1 METFLLNLLKTS
13 LLGSLAILAM
23 LVLKPL
29 WRERYR
35 AKTRCWLWLALAAF
49 LLLPVD
55 FSVKNAP
62 VQAAPPKD
70 YTLFVGTDKT
80 AIQSTDNLFGD
91 MAEKSGQSPAQV
103 RDTIIQRPVT
113 NPEQKTTRYIP
124 VTTILFYG
132 YLAGAAAFLLYQGVS
147 YALFRRTVRR
157 WKRDVSRADYAA
169 MLSDTARDLGVSA
182 PEMIVCEAIS
192 TPAVTGLLRPRLL
205 LPHERYDVQ
214 ELRYILRHELC
225 HLKRRD
231 MLLKLVL
238 LAANAMHWFNP
249 VVYLMLRQA
258 DEDIELACD
267 SAATDGLE
275 LPERA
280 AYSRTLLAAVQSSV
294 RALPA
299 TTCFGGTVE
308 RLKRRITNVLGAQKK
323 RGLGVVALVLALTLT
338 AGCAISWGERA
349 QKNDDP
355 FADKSYTVDILLYE
369 APAFTDGFT
378 DGTYPSFRTTTNTA
392 GEKYVTLCDAWGS
405 TSIYGPME
413 EYTLEKQSFYA
424 LFGSTKASPVDD
436 LIQNNKSA
444 WSGHCEEASD
454 GQPNQVYLLKQKD
467 GSVYLG
473 LAGDY
478 EEDGSELFCSVF
490 RLNEQVNP
498 IYASMDDYAAACVE
512 DLKKG
517 TMTYS
522 VSENN
527 DYASRSIEDTVAD
540 VRVTQ
545 LEQADS
551 LGNLSPDGTVL
562 ELWYFQYEMKPT
574 NEAGMQIDVI
584 GGQELTDD
592 GYLNENW
599 THYLTVLH
607 YTYGEK
613 TGYQVIGTY
622 TGNDGLWYNGC
633 SYSGEEKYYLHD
645 FYVDYAGL
653 DLPKMFI
660 PDLLNDTA
668 ADGYGRANQCEAR
681 LISGDGSYYFYAPIT
696 AWACNPGTEFWYS
709 RYDTG
714 SYFNA
719 KKLEQSLDEAKAEW
733 ESTGAKAE
741 KTDAGWRFVTHEG
754 MSNTIVTLFDA
765 PDGTCYEVTTHWT
778 FDGSTEENQ
787 WGWNRDRAVEG
798 EAVILQAMVNSFRTS
813 KILFTDGSPN
823 GSESSD
829 PAPDDTAF
837 QADLQLASNGGASWL
852 SLNTDGMAVGGHDPK
867 DSAPTVLLDTCDYK
881 EYDPSESSPSG
892 SAVPPGGGNPLAL
905 CLSLSNSAR
914 FTFYEGSDFMLYQHG
929 DTRYYKVSSYGDY
942 ATIFDAMLAWYNKTP
957 DKEATFESDLV
968 LASNAA
974 TVDILAF
981 CPASGE
987 SGSHAPLLTGYS
999 VALDS
1004 YEYKPID
1011 KPKNLD
1017 GLDSVELW
1025 PHNAQATCLIFYK
1038 GTNTVKYVSGKS
1050 ERYYRAVGDFSIVD
1064 NDGRTLYDLMR
1075 VWYDTAEYSDMLTSD
1090 VRAQSKSF
1098 SWQEAAQNWA
1108 NAYYGTQKEVTSG
1121 SIYKFTWL
1129 NVTVNPAEETTQA
1142 KRKAG
1147 EIDDNTYCFAVRV
1160 EFTAESA
1167 NALQSAMA
1175 GNTVKCENPA
1185 APKDAYEFY
1194 RCCTIQLRDDGR
1206 WYGTELGTGWLCAIP
1221 KKEGLPP
1228 PFFAVFQRRA
1238 GKSTGTSQ
1246 RYVV

>member
-49 LLLPVD
+49 LLLPID

-113 NPEQKTTRYIP
+113 NPEQKTTRYIS

-132 YLAGAAAFLLYQGVS
+132 YLAGAAAFLLYQGIS

-157 WKRDVSRADYAA
+157 WKRDVARADYAA

-231 MLLKLVL
+231 MLFKLVL

-338 AGCAISWGERA
+338 AGCAVSWGN
-349 QKNDDP
+349 KNELSDP
-355 FADKSYTVDILLYE
+355 FGKSYTIADIVYIGVEPDDTFRENAANAELLLRPDAQSITLTWTDRYKWDCTAAGSFEMTEENFDRYFDGSAFE
-369 APAFTDGFT
+369 AADNPAGWQESDMSAAKLRRENANTWCFTTSSPPDGLT
-378 DGTYPSFRTTTNTA
+378 DY
-392 GEKYVTLCDAWGS
+392 LC
-405 TSIYGPME
+405 
-413 EYTLEKQSFYA
+413 
-424 LFGSTKASPVDD
+424 
-436 LIQNNKSA
+436 
-444 WSGHCEEASD
+444 
-454 GQPNQVYLLKQKD
+454 LLQQKD
-467 GSVYLG
+467 GTLYLAMG
-473 LAGDY
+473 YYPDSKQTAPHCFHTL
-478 EEDGSELFCSVF
+478 F
-490 RLNEQVNP
+490 RLAEKAVP

-545 LEQADS
+545 LEQGDS

-574 NEAGMQIDVI
+574 NEAGVEIEPV
-584 GGQELTDD
+584 GGQYVTDD
-592 GYLNENW
+592 GYLRESW

-607 YTYGEK
+607 YTSGEK

-633 SYSGEEKYYLHD
+633 NYSGEEKYYLHD
-645 FYVDYAGL
+645 FYIDYAGL
-653 DLPKMFI
+653 SEPKMYI
-660 PDLLNDTA
+660 PNLVDGLVE
-668 ADGYGRANQCEAR
+668 DGYGHGNSVEGR
-681 LISGDGSYYFYAPIT
+681 LVSGSTYNFCYYYVPIT
-696 AWACNPGTEFWYS
+696 GWACSPGTDYWYS

-714 SYFNA
+714 SYFSV
-719 KKLEQSLDEAKAEW
+719 KKLERGINDAKAEW
-733 ESTGAKAE
+733 ESTGVTGE
-741 KTDAGWRFVTHEG
+741 KVDTGCWRYVTHEG
-754 MSNTIVTLFDA
+754 MSNTIVTLFA
-765 PDGTCYEVTTHWT
+765 GPNNTTYEVEIHWL
-778 FDGSTEENQ
+778 FDGSSEENQ
-787 WGWNRDRAVEG
+787 WGWNHDRAVEE
-798 EAVILQAMVNSFRTS
+798 EAVILQAMVKHFTINGG
-813 KILFTDGSPN
+813 IYFTDGS
-823 GSESSD
+823 SDAES
-829 PAPDDTAF
+829 PADTAF
-837 QADLQLASNGGASWL
+837 LTDLQLAANGGIESLTLFPAATSSIISPREPVSTEGSELHVDLSNYGYSSTSEPENISLLNHIRIDLKGDSQSWF
-852 SLNTDGMAVGGHDPK
+852 
-867 DSAPTVLLDTCDYK
+867 
-881 EYDPSESSPSG
+881 ESYQ
-892 SAVPPGGGNPLAL
+892 GGNVIGYCAENRP
-905 CLSLSNSAR
+905 
-914 FTFYEGSDFMLYQHG
+914 TE
-929 DTRYYKVSSYGDY
+929 YY
-942 ATIFDAMLAWYNKTP
+942 
-957 DKEATFESDLV
+957 
-968 LASNAA
+968 
-974 TVDILAF
+974 LAF
-981 CPASGE
+981 
-987 SGSHAPLLTGYS
+987 
-999 VALDS
+999 
-1004 YEYKPID
+1004 
-1011 KPKNLD
+1011 
-1017 GLDSVELW
+1017 
-1025 PHNAQATCLIFYK
+1025 
-1038 GTNTVKYVSGKS
+1038 
-1050 ERYYRAVGDFSIVD
+1050 GDF
-1064 NDGRTLYDLMR
+1064 GKYATLYDVILEWYHSAQSGTKPSDASSTTTTNAVSR
-1075 VWYDTAEYSDMLTSD
+1075 DSLIKAADSYVDLGGYLWYTAGGKFCRWHEGGSVETVCDLPLDYDTPVSASLSTQDNRILMNYHIGGAIMGSFITDLYDTDGKKLSSINGYNAIAISGDIIVMTDYFMPTPNNMSISYDCGKTFTEFGDKDWFYGSALTED
-1090 VRAQSKSF
+1090 
-1098 SWQEAAQNWA
+1098 
-1108 NAYYGTQKEVTSG
+1108 GTYVTSVNSSLEIRDG
-1121 SIYKFTWL
+1121 YVYTTAVYDINHEKSDDPL
-1129 NVTVNPAEETTQA
+1129 VTH
-1142 KRKAG
+1142 
-1147 EIDDNTYCFAVRV
+1147 AVRI
-1160 EFTAESA
+1160 SI
-1167 NALQSAMA
+1167 
-1175 GNTVKCENPA
+1175 K
-1185 APKDAYEFY
+1185 
-1194 RCCTIQLRDDGR
+1194 
-1206 WYGTELGTGWLCAIP
+1206 TGAQEILD
-1221 KKEGLPP
+1221 
-1228 PFFAVFQRRA
+1228 
-1238 GKSTGTSQ
+1238 
-1246 RYVV
+1246 

>member
-49 LLLPVD
+49 LLLPID

-91 MAEKSGQSPAQV
+91 MAERSGQSPAAV

-157 WKRDVSRADYAA
+157 WKRDVARADYAA
-169 MLSDTARDLGVSA
+169 MLSDTAHNLGVSA

-205 LPHERYDVQ
+205 LPHEHYDVQ

-267 SAATDGLE
+267 SAATDDLDRA
-275 LPERA
+275 ERA

-323 RGLGVVALVLALTLT
+323 RGLGIVALVLALTLT
-338 AGCAISWGERA
+338 AGCAVSWGERA

-355 FADKSYTVDILLYE
+355 FADKSYTVDTLLYE
-369 APAFTDGFT
+369 APGFTDGFT
-378 DGTYPSFRTTTNTA
+378 DGAYPTFRTATNPA
-392 GEKYVTLCDAWGS
+392 GEKYVTMFNDLGYAL
-405 TSIYGPME
+405 IYGPME
-413 EYTLEKQSFYA
+413 EYKLEKQSFYA
-424 LFGSTKASPVDD
+424 LFGNTRDASPVDD
-436 LIQNNKSA
+436 LMQHNKSA
-444 WSGHCEEASD
+444 WTGYCEEAKDS
-454 GQPNQVYLLKQKD
+454 QPYQAYLLEQED
-467 GSVYLG
+467 GTIYLG
-473 LAGDY
+473 LSADY
-478 EEDGSELFCSVF
+478 AEDGSECFCMVY
-490 RLNEQVNP
+490 RLNEQINP

-527 DYASRSIEDTVAD
+527 EYASRSIEDTVAD

-545 LEQADS
+545 LEQGDS

-574 NEAGMQIDVI
+574 NEAGMEIEPV
-584 GGQELTDD
+584 GGQYVTDD
-592 GYLNENW
+592 GYLRESW

-607 YTYGEK
+607 YTSGEK

-633 SYSGEEKYYLHD
+633 NYSGEEKYYLHD
-645 FYVDYAGL
+645 FYIDYAGL

-660 PDLLNDTA
+660 PNLLNA
-668 ADGYGRANQCEAR
+668 ATDGYGRANQCEAR

-813 KILFTDGSPN
+813 KILPTTDPVLD
-823 GSESSD
+823 D
-829 PAPDDTAF
+829 PAF
-837 QADLQLASNGGASWL
+837 KADLQLATNGGASWMYL
-852 SLNTDGMAVGGHDPK
+852 SKNSAAVSDCNMRNVT
-867 DSAPTVLLDTCDYK
+867 PTVKLDECSYALLNEEFTPDDGKQT
-881 EYDPSESSPSG
+881 
-892 SAVPPGGGNPLAL
+892 LTL
-905 CLSLSNSAR
+905 WLSNNDSSHLA
-914 FTFYEGSDFMLYQHG
+914 FYEGTNVMLYQR
-929 DTRYYKVSSYGDY
+929 DDARYYKVSNFGDY
-942 ATIFDAMLAWYNKTP
+942 ATLYDAMLAWFNSAQSGTEP
-957 DKEATFESDLV
+957 SD
-968 LASNAA
+968 ASSTTTTNAVSRDSLIKA
-974 TVDILAF
+974 A
-981 CPASGE
+981 
-987 SGSHAPLLTGYS
+987 
-999 VALDS
+999 DS
-1004 YEYKPID
+1004 YVDLGGYLWYTAGGKFCRWRE
-1011 KPKNLD
+1011 
-1017 GLDSVELW
+1017 GGSVETVCDL
-1025 PHNAQATCLIFYK
+1025 PLDYDTPVSASLSTQDNRILMNYHIGGATMGSFI
-1038 GTNTVKYVSGKS
+1038 T
-1050 ERYYRAVGDFSIVD
+1050 D
-1064 NDGRTLYDLMR
+1064 LYDTDGKKLSSINGYNAIAISGDIIVMTDHFMPTPNNMSIS
-1075 VWYDTAEYSDMLTSD
+1075 YDCGKTFTEFGDKDWFYGSALTED
-1090 VRAQSKSF
+1090 
-1098 SWQEAAQNWA
+1098 
-1108 NAYYGTQKEVTSG
+1108 GTYVTSVNSSLEIRDG
-1121 SIYKFTWL
+1121 YVYTTAVYDINHEKSDDPL
-1129 NVTVNPAEETTQA
+1129 VTH
-1142 KRKAG
+1142 
-1147 EIDDNTYCFAVRV
+1147 AVRI
-1160 EFTAESA
+1160 SI
-1167 NALQSAMA
+1167 
-1175 GNTVKCENPA
+1175 K
-1185 APKDAYEFY
+1185 
-1194 RCCTIQLRDDGR
+1194 
-1206 WYGTELGTGWLCAIP
+1206 TGAQEILD
-1221 KKEGLPP
+1221 
-1228 PFFAVFQRRA
+1228 
-1238 GKSTGTSQ
+1238 
-1246 RYVV
+1246 

>member
-35 AKTRCWLWLALAAF
+35 AKTRCWLWLALAVF

-62 VQAAPPKD
+62 VQAEPPKD

-80 AIQSTDNLFGD
+80 TIQSTDNLFGD

-132 YLAGAAAFLLYQGVS
+132 YLAGTAAFLLYQGVS

-182 PEMIVCEAIS
+182 PEMFVCEAIS
-192 TPAVTGLLRPRLL
+192 TPAVTGLFRPTLL
-205 LPHERYDVQ
+205 LPHEGYDLN

-338 AGCAISWGERA
+338 AGCAVSWGERA

-355 FADKSYTVDILLYE
+355 FADKSYTVDTLLYE
-369 APAFTDGFT
+369 APGFTDGFT
-378 DGTYPSFRTTTNTA
+378 DGAYPTFRTATNPA
-392 GEKYVTLCDAWGS
+392 GEKYVTMFNDLGYAL
-405 TSIYGPME
+405 IYGPME
-413 EYTLEKQSFYA
+413 EYKLEKQSFYA
-424 LFGSTKASPVDD
+424 LFGNTRDASPVDD
-436 LIQNNKSA
+436 LMQHNKSA
-444 WSGHCEEASD
+444 WTGYCEEAKDS
-454 GQPNQVYLLKQKD
+454 QPYQAYLLEQED
-467 GSVYLG
+467 GTIYLG
-473 LAGDY
+473 LSADY
-478 EEDGSELFCSVF
+478 AEDGSECFCMVY
-490 RLNEQVNP
+490 RLNEQINP

-540 VRVTQ
+540 VRVTR
-545 LEQADS
+545 LEQGDS

-574 NEAGMQIDVI
+574 NEAGVQIDVI

-592 GYLNENW
+592 GYLNEHW

-613 TGYQVIGTY
+613 TGYQIIGTSMS
-622 TGNDGLWYNGC
+622 NDGLWYNGC
-633 SYSGEEKYYLHD
+633 GYGVDLKYYLHD

-653 DLPKMFI
+653 DLPKMYI
-660 PDLLNDTA
+660 PDLVDGLVE
-668 ADGYGRANQCEAR
+668 DGYGHGNTVEGR
-681 LISGDGSYYFYAPIT
+681 LISGNGNYSFYAPISGWT
-696 AWACNPGTEFWYS
+696 YKPDAEYAEYWYS
-709 RYDTG
+709 SYNTG
-714 SYFNA
+714 SYFSV
-719 KKLEQSLDEAKAEW
+719 KKLERGINDAKAEW
-733 ESTGAKAE
+733 ESTGVTGE
-741 KTDAGWRFVTHEG
+741 KVDTGCWRYVTHEG
-754 MSNTIVTLFDA
+754 MSNTIVTLFA
-765 PDGTCYEVTTHWT
+765 GPNNTTYEVEIHWL

-787 WGWNRDRAVEG
+787 WGWNRDRAVEE

-813 KILFTDGSPN
+813 KILPTTDPVLD
-823 GSESSD
+823 D
-829 PAPDDTAF
+829 PAF
-837 QADLQLASNGGASWL
+837 KADLQLATNGGASWMYL
-852 SLNTDGMAVGGHDPK
+852 SKNSAAVSDCNMRNVSPAVKLDECSYTLLNKDFTPADG
-867 DSAPTVLLDTCDYK
+867 TQVLELW
-881 EYDPSESSPSG
+881 
-892 SAVPPGGGNPLAL
+892 
-905 CLSLSNSAR
+905 LSNNDDSHFA
-914 FTFYEGSDFMLYQHG
+914 FYEGTNVMLYQR
-929 DTRYYKVSSYGDY
+929 DDARYYKVSNFGDY
-942 ATIFDAMLAWYNKTP
+942 ATLYNAMLAWFNSAQSGT
-957 DKEATFESDLV
+957 ETSD
-968 LASNAA
+968 ASSTTTTNAVTRDSLIKSA
-974 TVDILAF
+974 
-981 CPASGE
+981 
-987 SGSHAPLLTGYS
+987 
-999 VALDS
+999 DS
-1004 YEYKPID
+1004 YVDHGGYLWYTAGGKFYRWH
-1011 KPKNLD
+1011 D
-1017 GLDSVELW
+1017 GGSVETVCDL
-1025 PHNAQATCLIFYK
+1025 PLDYDTPVSASLSTQDDRILMNYHIGGATMGSFI
-1038 GTNTVKYVSGKS
+1038 T
-1050 ERYYRAVGDFSIVD
+1050 D
-1064 NDGRTLYDLMR
+1064 LYDTDGKKLSSINGYNAIAISGDIIVMTDHFMPTPNNMSIS
-1075 VWYDTAEYSDMLTSD
+1075 YDCGKTFTEFGDKDWFYGSALTED
-1090 VRAQSKSF
+1090 
-1098 SWQEAAQNWA
+1098 
-1108 NAYYGTQKEVTSG
+1108 GTYVTSVNSSLEIRDG
-1121 SIYKFTWL
+1121 YVYTTAVYDINHEKSDDPL
-1129 NVTVNPAEETTQA
+1129 VTH
-1142 KRKAG
+1142 
-1147 EIDDNTYCFAVRV
+1147 AVRI
-1160 EFTAESA
+1160 SI
-1167 NALQSAMA
+1167 
-1175 GNTVKCENPA
+1175 K
-1185 APKDAYEFY
+1185 
-1194 RCCTIQLRDDGR
+1194 
-1206 WYGTELGTGWLCAIP
+1206 TGAQEILD
-1221 KKEGLPP
+1221 
-1228 PFFAVFQRRA
+1228 
-1238 GKSTGTSQ
+1238 
-1246 RYVV
+1246 

>member
-35 AKTRCWLWLALAAF
+35 AKTRCWLWLALAVF

-80 AIQSTDNLFGD
+80 TIQSTDNLFGD

-338 AGCAISWGERA
+338 AGCAVSWGERA

-355 FADKSYTVDILLYE
+355 FADKSYTVDTLLYE
-369 APAFTDGFT
+369 APGFTDGFT
-378 DGTYPSFRTTTNTA
+378 DGAYPTFRTATNPA
-392 GEKYVTLCDAWGS
+392 GEKYVTMFNDLGYAL
-405 TSIYGPME
+405 IYGPME
-413 EYTLEKQSFYA
+413 EYKLEKQSFYA
-424 LFGSTKASPVDD
+424 LFGNTRDASPVDD
-436 LIQNNKSA
+436 LMQHNKSA
-444 WSGHCEEASD
+444 WTGYCEEAKDS
-454 GQPNQVYLLKQKD
+454 QPYQAYLLEQED
-467 GSVYLG
+467 GTIYLG
-473 LAGDY
+473 LSADY
-478 EEDGSELFCSVF
+478 AEDGSECFCMVY
-490 RLNEQVNP
+490 RLEKEDDT
-498 IYASMDDYAAACVE
+498 IYASMDDYAAERVAE
-512 DLKKG
+512 LKKG

-527 DYASRSIEDTVAD
+527 EYASHSIEDTVAD

-798 EAVILQAMVNSFRTS
+798 EAAILQAMTDSFTITG
-813 KILFTDGSPN
+813 KILLTQEDASAASTGFDALDAALDALGDMNVTADPLGHAVMVPNATAKWDDRNGTNIAYRTEIAKQFRQYSWKEASNVAQFGEEVLSVQCGRWNFYLYSNYKNVLSFFDQESDPKGYPYAFEITNAGAENAVWDAFYKWYEEAVAADSGKQAVTTTATDTLSRASITKSADSYVDNDDYLWYISGGKLCRWREGSAVETICTLPIDSLTDSPVRATLSIMVSRVALRYHIGGATMGTYVTELYN
-823 GSESSD
+823 PDGEQYVKIDGYESIAFDNHGNIVKTLQFPPAQNNLSISYDSGKTWTSIGDADYFYGSVTENNDSISYAPADLSIRDGYVYTTAVYDINHEKSSD
-829 PAPDDTAF
+829 P
-837 QADLQLASNGGASWL
+837 
-852 SLNTDGMAVGGHDPK
+852 
-867 DSAPTVLLDTCDYK
+867 
-881 EYDPSESSPSG
+881 
-892 SAVPPGGGNPLAL
+892 
-905 CLSLSNSAR
+905 
-914 FTFYEGSDFMLYQHG
+914 
-929 DTRYYKVSSYGDY
+929 
-942 ATIFDAMLAWYNKTP
+942 
-957 DKEATFESDLV
+957 LV
-968 LASNAA
+968 
-974 TVDILAF
+974 T
-981 CPASGE
+981 
-987 SGSHAPLLTGYS
+987 H
-999 VALDS
+999 
-1004 YEYKPID
+1004 
-1011 KPKNLD
+1011 
-1017 GLDSVELW
+1017 
-1025 PHNAQATCLIFYK
+1025 
-1038 GTNTVKYVSGKS
+1038 
-1050 ERYYRAVGDFSIVD
+1050 
-1064 NDGRTLYDLMR
+1064 
-1075 VWYDTAEYSDMLTSD
+1075 
-1090 VRAQSKSF
+1090 
-1098 SWQEAAQNWA
+1098 
-1108 NAYYGTQKEVTSG
+1108 
-1121 SIYKFTWL
+1121 
-1129 NVTVNPAEETTQA
+1129 
-1142 KRKAG
+1142 
-1147 EIDDNTYCFAVRV
+1147 AVRI
-1160 EFTAESA
+1160 SI
-1167 NALQSAMA
+1167 
-1175 GNTVKCENPA
+1175 K
-1185 APKDAYEFY
+1185 
-1194 RCCTIQLRDDGR
+1194 
-1206 WYGTELGTGWLCAIP
+1206 TGAQEILD
-1221 KKEGLPP
+1221 
-1228 PFFAVFQRRA
+1228 
-1238 GKSTGTSQ
+1238 
-1246 RYVV
+1246 

>member
-35 AKTRCWLWLALAAF
+35 AKTRCWLWLALAVF

-62 VQAAPPKD
+62 VQAEPPKD

-147 YALFRRTVRR
+147 YALFRRTVRC
-157 WKRDVSRADYAA
+157 WKRDVSRADYASL
-169 MLSDTARDLGVSA
+169 LSDTARDLGVSA

-205 LPHERYDVQ
+205 LPHEHYDVQ

-323 RGLGVVALVLALTLT
+323 RGLGIVALVLALTLT
-338 AGCAISWGERA
+338 AGCAVSWGERA

-355 FADKSYTVDILLYE
+355 FADKSYTVDTLLYE
-369 APAFTDGFT
+369 APGFTDGFT
-378 DGTYPSFRTTTNTA
+378 DGAYPTFRTATNPA
-392 GEKYVTLCDAWGS
+392 GEKYVTMFNDLGYAL
-405 TSIYGPME
+405 IYGPME
-413 EYTLEKQSFYA
+413 EYKLEKQSFYA
-424 LFGSTKASPVDD
+424 LFGNTRDASPVDD
-436 LIQNNKSA
+436 LMQHNKSA
-444 WSGHCEEASD
+444 WTGYCEEAKDS
-454 GQPNQVYLLKQKD
+454 QPYQAYLLEQED
-467 GSVYLG
+467 GTIYLG
-473 LAGDY
+473 LSADY
-478 EEDGSELFCSVF
+478 AEDGSECFCMVY
-490 RLNEQVNP
+490 RLNEQINP
-498 IYASMDDYAAACVE
+498 IYPSMDDYAAACVAE
-512 DLKKG
+512 LKKG

-527 DYASRSIEDTVAD
+527 EYASHSIEDTVAD

-545 LEQADS
+545 LEFADS

-574 NEAGMQIDVI
+574 NEAGVEIEPV
-584 GGQELTDD
+584 GGQYVTDD
-592 GYLNENW
+592 GYLRESW

-613 TGYQVIGTY
+613 TGYQIIGTY

-645 FYVDYAGL
+645 FYIDYAGL
-653 DLPKMFI
+653 NEPKMYI
-660 PDLLNDTA
+660 PNLVDGLVE
-668 ADGYGRANQCEAR
+668 DGYGHGNSVEGR
-681 LISGDGSYYFYAPIT
+681 LISGNGNYRFYAPISGWT
-696 AWACNPGTEFWYS
+696 YKPDAKYAEYWYS
-709 RYDTG
+709 SYNTG
-714 SYFNA
+714 SYFSVT
-719 KKLEQSLDEAKAEW
+719 EVDHSLYDEKPEW
-733 ESTGAKAE
+733 ESAGYTAE
-741 KTDAGWRFVTHEG
+741 WIDESCRFVTHEG
-754 MSNTIVTLFDA
+754 MSNTVVTLFNG
-765 PDGTCYEVTTHWT
+765 PNNTCYIVEIHWL

-787 WGWNRDRAVEG
+787 WGWNRDRAVEE

-813 KILFTDGSPN
+813 KILPTTDPVLD
-823 GSESSD
+823 D
-829 PAPDDTAF
+829 PAF
-837 QADLQLASNGGASWL
+837 KADLQLATNGGASWMYL
-852 SLNTDGMAVGGHDPK
+852 SKNSAAVSDCNMRNVSPAVKLDECSYTLLNKDFTPADG
-867 DSAPTVLLDTCDYK
+867 TQVLELW
-881 EYDPSESSPSG
+881 
-892 SAVPPGGGNPLAL
+892 
-905 CLSLSNSAR
+905 LSNNDDSHFA
-914 FTFYEGSDFMLYQHG
+914 FYEGTNVMLYQR
-929 DTRYYKVSSYGDY
+929 DDARYYKVSNFGDY
-942 ATIFDAMLAWYNKTP
+942 ATLYNAMLAWFNSAQSGT
-957 DKEATFESDLV
+957 ETSD
-968 LASNAA
+968 ASSTTTTNAVTRDSLIKSA
-974 TVDILAF
+974 
-981 CPASGE
+981 
-987 SGSHAPLLTGYS
+987 
-999 VALDS
+999 DS
-1004 YEYKPID
+1004 YVDHGGYLWYTAGGKFYRWHE
-1011 KPKNLD
+1011 
-1017 GLDSVELW
+1017 GGSVETVCDL
-1025 PHNAQATCLIFYK
+1025 PLDYDTPVSASLSTQDDRILMNYHIGGATMGSFI
-1038 GTNTVKYVSGKS
+1038 T
-1050 ERYYRAVGDFSIVD
+1050 D
-1064 NDGRTLYDLMR
+1064 LYDTDGKKLSSINGYNAIAISGDIIVMTDHFMPTPNNMSIS
-1075 VWYDTAEYSDMLTSD
+1075 YDCGKTFTEFGDKDWFYGSALTED
-1090 VRAQSKSF
+1090 
-1098 SWQEAAQNWA
+1098 
-1108 NAYYGTQKEVTSG
+1108 GTYVTSVNSSLEIRDG
-1121 SIYKFTWL
+1121 YVYTTAVYDINHEKSDDPL
-1129 NVTVNPAEETTQA
+1129 VTH
-1142 KRKAG
+1142 
-1147 EIDDNTYCFAVRV
+1147 AVRI
-1160 EFTAESA
+1160 SI
-1167 NALQSAMA
+1167 
-1175 GNTVKCENPA
+1175 K
-1185 APKDAYEFY
+1185 
-1194 RCCTIQLRDDGR
+1194 
-1206 WYGTELGTGWLCAIP
+1206 TGAQEILD
-1221 KKEGLPP
+1221 
-1228 PFFAVFQRRA
+1228 
-1238 GKSTGTSQ
+1238 
-1246 RYVV
+1246 

>member
-35 AKTRCWLWLALAAF
+35 AKTRCWLWLALAVF

-80 AIQSTDNLFGD
+80 TIQSTDNLFGD

-338 AGCAISWGERA
+338 AGCAVGWGERA
-349 QKNDDP
+349 QKNDP
-355 FADKSYTVDILLYE
+355 FGGTTFSVEEAVYLATEARNAVRGFPYAPDTTFRALTIDSEKRVTMFTVSGDEFVFSPMEAASIDKST
-369 APAFTDGFT
+369 F
-378 DGTYPSFRTTTNTA
+378 S
-392 GEKYVTLCDAWGS
+392 
-405 TSIYGPME
+405 
-413 EYTLEKQSFYA
+413 A
-424 LFGSTKASPVDD
+424 LFNDSSAE
-436 LIQNNKSA
+436 A
-444 WSGHCEEASD
+444 WSGMSADELISGNQAVWKGSASD
-454 GQPNQVYLLKQKD
+454 ATYEDYYNVLYLFAQKD
-467 GSVYLG
+467 GSFYVG
-473 LAGDY
+473 LAY
-478 EEDGSELFCSVF
+478 QALGSDSGNKAIEGIGSVY
-490 RLNEQVNP
+490 RLIVENTDT
-498 IYASMDDYAAACVE
+498 IYASMDDYAAERVA
-512 DLKKG
+512 DLKKSM
-517 TMTYS
+517 MTYS

-527 DYASRSIEDTVAD
+527 EYGARSIVDTIAD

-545 LEQADS
+545 LEFADS

-592 GYLNENW
+592 GYLNEHW

-613 TGYQVIGTY
+613 TGYQILGTSMS
-622 TGNDGLWYNGC
+622 NDGLWYNGC
-633 SYSGEEKYYLHD
+633 SYGVDLKYYLHD
-645 FYVDYAGL
+645 FYIDYAGL

-660 PDLLNDTA
+660 PNLLNA
-668 ADGYGRANQCEAR
+668 ATDGYGRANQCEAR

-719 KKLEQSLDEAKAEW
+719 KKLERSLDEAKAEW

-798 EAVILQAMVNSFRTS
+798 EAEVLRAMVRSFTVNW
-813 KILFTDGSPN
+813 DADAAA
-823 GSESSD
+823 D
-829 PAPDDTAF
+829 PALDDSDF
-837 QADLQLASNGGASWL
+837 QADLQLASNGGAAWMFLYRDNAAITDRDMLNVTPTVRLDECSYALLHDKFTPADGARSLTLWL
-852 SLNTDGMAVGGHDPK
+852 SNNDSSHLAFFEGTDI
-867 DSAPTVLLDTCDYK
+867 
-881 EYDPSESSPSG
+881 
-892 SAVPPGGGNPLAL
+892 
-905 CLSLSNSAR
+905 
-914 FTFYEGSDFMLYQHG
+914 MLYQR
-929 DTRYYKVSSYGDY
+929 DDAYYYKVSDYGDY
-942 ATIFDAMLAWYNKTP
+942 ATLYDAMLAWFNSAQSGTEP
-957 DKEATFESDLV
+957 SDASSATTTNAVSRDSLIKAADSYVDLGGYLWYTAGGKFYRWHEGGSV
-968 LASNAA
+968 ETIDTLPIDSLTDSPVRA
-974 TVDILAF
+974 TLSIR
-981 CPASGE
+981 
-987 SGSHAPLLTGYS
+987 GSR
-999 VALDS
+999 VALNYHIGGATMGTYVTELYNPDGEQYVKIDGYESIAFDNHGNIVKTLQFPPAQNNLSIS
-1004 YEYKPID
+1004 YD
-1011 KPKNLD
+1011 
-1017 GLDSVELW
+1017 
-1025 PHNAQATCLIFYK
+1025 
-1038 GTNTVKYVSGKS
+1038 SGKTWTS
-1050 ERYYRAVGDFSIVD
+1050 IGDADYFYGSVTEDGSSISYFPGALEIRDGYVYTTAV
-1064 NDGRTLYDLMR
+1064 YDI
-1075 VWYDTAEYSDMLTSD
+1075 DHQKTSD
-1090 VRAQSKSF
+1090 PL
-1098 SWQEAAQNWA
+1098 
-1108 NAYYGTQKEVTSG
+1108 VTHS
-1121 SIYKFTWL
+1121 
-1129 NVTVNPAEETTQA
+1129 
-1142 KRKAG
+1142 
-1147 EIDDNTYCFAVRV
+1147 VRV
-1160 EFTAESA
+1160 
-1167 NALQSAMA
+1167 NL
-1175 GNTVKCENPA
+1175 K
-1185 APKDAYEFY
+1185 
-1194 RCCTIQLRDDGR
+1194 
-1206 WYGTELGTGWLCAIP
+1206 TGAQEILD
-1221 KKEGLPP
+1221 
-1228 PFFAVFQRRA
+1228 
-1238 GKSTGTSQ
+1238 
-1246 RYVV
+1246 

>member
-35 AKTRCWLWLALAAF
+35 AKTRCWLWLALAVF

-62 VQAAPPKD
+62 VQAEPPKD

-80 AIQSTDNLFGD
+80 TIQSTDNLFGD

-132 YLAGAAAFLLYQGVS
+132 YLAGAAAFLLYQGLS
-147 YALFRRTVRR
+147 YAHFRRTVRR

-192 TPAVTGLLRPRLL
+192 TPAVTGLFRPTLL
-205 LPHERYDVQ
+205 LPHEGYDLN

-338 AGCAISWGERA
+338 AGCAVSWGERA

-355 FADKSYTVDILLYE
+355 FADKSYTVDTLLYE
-369 APAFTDGFT
+369 APGFTDGFT
-378 DGTYPSFRTTTNTA
+378 DGAYPTFRTATNPA
-392 GEKYVTLCDAWGS
+392 GEKYVTMFNDLGYAL
-405 TSIYGPME
+405 IYGPME
-413 EYTLEKQSFYA
+413 EYKLEKQSFYA
-424 LFGSTKASPVDD
+424 LFGNTRDASPVDD
-436 LIQNNKSA
+436 LMQHNKSA
-444 WSGHCEEASD
+444 WTGYCEEAKDS
-454 GQPNQVYLLKQKD
+454 QPYQAYLLEQED
-467 GSVYLG
+467 GTIYLG
-473 LAGDY
+473 LSADY
-478 EEDGSELFCSVF
+478 AEDGSECFCMVY
-490 RLNEQVNP
+490 RLNEQINP

-540 VRVTQ
+540 VRVTR
-545 LEQADS
+545 LEQGDS

-574 NEAGMQIDVI
+574 NEAGVQIDVI

-592 GYLNENW
+592 GYLNEHW

-613 TGYQVIGTY
+613 TGYQIIGTSMS
-622 TGNDGLWYNGC
+622 NDGLWYNGC
-633 SYSGEEKYYLHD
+633 GYGVDLKYYLHD

-653 DLPKMFI
+653 DLPKMYI
-660 PDLLNDTA
+660 PDLVDGLVE
-668 ADGYGRANQCEAR
+668 DGYGHGNTVEGR
-681 LISGDGSYYFYAPIT
+681 LISGNGNYSFYAPISGWT
-696 AWACNPGTEFWYS
+696 YKPDAEYAEYWYS
-709 RYDTG
+709 SYNTG
-714 SYFNA
+714 SYFSV
-719 KKLEQSLDEAKAEW
+719 KKLERGINDAKAEW
-733 ESTGAKAE
+733 ESTGVTGE
-741 KTDAGWRFVTHEG
+741 KVDTGCWRYVTHEG
-754 MSNTIVTLFDA
+754 MSNTIVTLFA
-765 PDGTCYEVTTHWT
+765 GPNNTTYEVEIHWL

-787 WGWNRDRAVEG
+787 WGWNRDRAVEE
-798 EAVILQAMVNSFRTS
+798 EAVILQAMVKHFTINGG
-813 KILFTDGSPN
+813 IYFTDGSSD
-823 GSESSD
+823 SES
-829 PAPDDTAF
+829 PADTAF
-837 QADLQLASNGGASWL
+837 LTDLQLASNGGASWL

-867 DSAPTVLLDTCDYK
+867 DAAPTVLLDTCDYK
-881 EYDPSESSPSG
+881 EYNPSESSPSG
-892 SAVPPGGGNPLAL
+892 SAVPPRGGNPLAL

-981 CPASGE
+981 CPAGGE

-1075 VWYDTAEYSDMLTSD
+1075 VWYDTVEYSDMLTSD

-1206 WYGTELGTGWLCAIP
+1206 WYGTELGTGW
-1221 KKEGLPP
+1221 
-1228 PFFAVFQRRA
+1228 
-1238 GKSTGTSQ
+1238 
-1246 RYVV
+1246 

>member
-35 AKTRCWLWLALAAF
+35 AKTRCWLWLALAVF

-62 VQAAPPKD
+62 VQAEPPKD

-80 AIQSTDNLFGD
+80 TIQSTDNLFGD
-91 MAEKSGQSPAQV
+91 MAEKSGQSPAAV

-157 WKRDVSRADYAA
+157 WKRDVARADYAA

-338 AGCAISWGERA
+338 AGCAVSWGERA
-349 QKNDDP
+349 QKNGDP
-355 FADKSYTVDILLYE
+355 FADKSYTVDTLLYE
-369 APAFTDGFT
+369 APGFTDGFT
-378 DGTYPSFRTTTNTA
+378 DGAYPTFRTATNPA
-392 GEKYVTLCDAWGS
+392 GEKYVTMFNDLGYAL
-405 TSIYGPME
+405 IYGPME
-413 EYTLEKQSFYA
+413 EYKLEKQSFYA
-424 LFGSTKASPVDD
+424 LFGNTRDASPVDD
-436 LIQNNKSA
+436 LMQHNKSA
-444 WSGHCEEASD
+444 WTGYCEEAKDS
-454 GQPNQVYLLKQKD
+454 QPYQAYLLEQED
-467 GSVYLG
+467 GTIYLG
-473 LAGDY
+473 LSADY
-478 EEDGSELFCSVF
+478 AEDGSECFCMVY
-490 RLNEQVNP
+490 RLEKEDDT

-574 NEAGMQIDVI
+574 NEAGVEIEPV
-584 GGQELTDD
+584 GGQYVTDD
-592 GYLNENW
+592 GYLRESW
-599 THYLTVLH
+599 THYLTVLR

-613 TGYQVIGTY
+613 TGYQIIGTY
-622 TGNDGLWYNGC
+622 TGNDGLWYDGC
-633 SYSGEEKYYLHD
+633 NYSGEEKYYLHD
-645 FYVDYAGL
+645 FYIDYAGL

-660 PDLLNDTA
+660 PNLLNA
-668 ADGYGRANQCEAR
+668 ATDGYGRANQCEAR

-787 WGWNRDRAVEG
+787 WGWNRDRAVES
-798 EAVILQAMVNSFRTS
+798 EAEVLRAMVRSFTVNW
-813 KILFTDGSPN
+813 DADAAA
-823 GSESSD
+823 D
-829 PAPDDTAF
+829 PALDDSDF
-837 QADLQLASNGGASWL
+837 QADLQLASNGGAAWMYLSKNSAAVSDCNMRNVTPTVKLDECSYALLNEEFTPDDGKQTLTLWL
-852 SLNTDGMAVGGHDPK
+852 SNN
-867 DSAPTVLLDTCDYK
+867 DS
-881 EYDPSESSPSG
+881 SH
-892 SAVPPGGGNPLAL
+892 LA
-905 CLSLSNSAR
+905 
-914 FTFYEGSDFMLYQHG
+914 FYEGTNVMLYQR
-929 DTRYYKVSSYGDY
+929 DDARYYKVSNFGDY
-942 ATIFDAMLAWYNKTP
+942 ATLYDAMLAWFNSAQSGT
-957 DKEATFESDLV
+957 ETSDASSTTTTNAVSRDSLIKAADSYVDLGGYLWYTAGGKFYRWHEGGSVEV
-968 LASNAA
+968 LHDLPVNDVTDT
-974 TVDILAF
+974 TVDATLSVVSDQVALRYYIGGGIMGSFVTELYGADGKQS
-981 CPASGE
+981 ATLYGYESIAI
-987 SGSHAPLLTGYS
+987 SGSTIVETTKFPPTVNNLRLSTDGGKTWTSIGDADYFYGSVTEDGSSISYFPGALEIRDGY
-999 VALDS
+999 VYTTAVYD
-1004 YEYKPID
+1004 ID
-1011 KPKNLD
+1011 HQK
-1017 GLDSVELW
+1017 
-1025 PHNAQATCLIFYK
+1025 
-1038 GTNTVKYVSGKS
+1038 
-1050 ERYYRAVGDFSIVD
+1050 
-1064 NDGRTLYDLMR
+1064 
-1075 VWYDTAEYSDMLTSD
+1075 TSD
-1090 VRAQSKSF
+1090 PL
-1098 SWQEAAQNWA
+1098 
-1108 NAYYGTQKEVTSG
+1108 VTHS
-1121 SIYKFTWL
+1121 
-1129 NVTVNPAEETTQA
+1129 
-1142 KRKAG
+1142 
-1147 EIDDNTYCFAVRV
+1147 VRV
-1160 EFTAESA
+1160 
-1167 NALQSAMA
+1167 NL
-1175 GNTVKCENPA
+1175 K
-1185 APKDAYEFY
+1185 
-1194 RCCTIQLRDDGR
+1194 
-1206 WYGTELGTGWLCAIP
+1206 TGAQEILD
-1221 KKEGLPP
+1221 
-1228 PFFAVFQRRA
+1228 
-1238 GKSTGTSQ
+1238 
-1246 RYVV
+1246 

>member
-35 AKTRCWLWLALAAF
+35 AKTRCWLWLALAVF

-62 VQAAPPKD
+62 VQAEPPKD

-157 WKRDVSRADYAA
+157 WKRDVARADYAA

-338 AGCAISWGERA
+338 AGCAVGWGERA
-349 QKNDDP
+349 QTQKNDDP
-355 FADKSYTVDILLYE
+355 FADKSYTVDTLLYE
-369 APAFTDGFT
+369 APGFTDGFT
-378 DGTYPSFRTTTNTA
+378 DGAYPTFRTATNPA
-392 GEKYVTLCDAWGS
+392 GEKYVTMFNDLGYAL
-405 TSIYGPME
+405 IYGPME
-413 EYTLEKQSFYA
+413 EYKLEKQSFYA
-424 LFGSTKASPVDD
+424 LFGNTRDASPVDD
-436 LIQNNKSA
+436 LMQHNKSA
-444 WSGHCEEASD
+444 WTGYCEEAKDS
-454 GQPNQVYLLKQKD
+454 QPYQTYLLEQED
-467 GSVYLG
+467 GTIYLG
-473 LAGDY
+473 LSADY
-478 EEDGSELFCSVF
+478 AEDGSECFCMVY
-490 RLNEQVNP
+490 RLEKEDDT
-498 IYASMDDYAAACVE
+498 IYASMDDYAAERVAE
-512 DLKKG
+512 LKKG

-527 DYASRSIEDTVAD
+527 EYASRSIEDTVAD

-607 YTYGEK
+607 YTSGEQ

-798 EAVILQAMVNSFRTS
+798 EAAILQAMTDSFTITG
-813 KILFTDGSPN
+813 KILLTQEDASAASTGFDALDAALDALGDMNVTADPLGHAVMVPNATAKWDDRNGTNIAYRAEIAKQFRQYSWKEASNVAQFGEEVLSVQCGRWNFYLYSNYKNVLSFFDQESDPKGYPYAFEITNAGAENAVWDAFYKWYEEAVAADNGKQAVTTTATDTLSRASITKSADSYVDNDDYLWYISGGKLCRWREGSAVETICTLPIDSLTDSPVRATLSIRGSRVALNYHIGGATMGTYVTELYNSDGEQYVKIDGYESIAFDNHGNIVKTLQFPPAQNNLSISYDSGKTWTSIGDADYFYGSVTEDGSSISYFPGALEIRDGYVYTTAVYDIN
-823 GSESSD
+823 HEKSSD
-829 PAPDDTAF
+829 P
-837 QADLQLASNGGASWL
+837 
-852 SLNTDGMAVGGHDPK
+852 
-867 DSAPTVLLDTCDYK
+867 
-881 EYDPSESSPSG
+881 
-892 SAVPPGGGNPLAL
+892 
-905 CLSLSNSAR
+905 
-914 FTFYEGSDFMLYQHG
+914 
-929 DTRYYKVSSYGDY
+929 
-942 ATIFDAMLAWYNKTP
+942 
-957 DKEATFESDLV
+957 LV
-968 LASNAA
+968 
-974 TVDILAF
+974 T
-981 CPASGE
+981 
-987 SGSHAPLLTGYS
+987 H
-999 VALDS
+999 
-1004 YEYKPID
+1004 
-1011 KPKNLD
+1011 
-1017 GLDSVELW
+1017 
-1025 PHNAQATCLIFYK
+1025 
-1038 GTNTVKYVSGKS
+1038 
-1050 ERYYRAVGDFSIVD
+1050 
-1064 NDGRTLYDLMR
+1064 
-1075 VWYDTAEYSDMLTSD
+1075 
-1090 VRAQSKSF
+1090 
-1098 SWQEAAQNWA
+1098 
-1108 NAYYGTQKEVTSG
+1108 
-1121 SIYKFTWL
+1121 
-1129 NVTVNPAEETTQA
+1129 
-1142 KRKAG
+1142 
-1147 EIDDNTYCFAVRV
+1147 AVRI
-1160 EFTAESA
+1160 SI
-1167 NALQSAMA
+1167 
-1175 GNTVKCENPA
+1175 K
-1185 APKDAYEFY
+1185 
-1194 RCCTIQLRDDGR
+1194 
-1206 WYGTELGTGWLCAIP
+1206 TGAQEILD
-1221 KKEGLPP
+1221 
-1228 PFFAVFQRRA
+1228 
-1238 GKSTGTSQ
+1238 
-1246 RYVV
+1246 

>member
-80 AIQSTDNLFGD
+80 TIQSTDNLFGD

-205 LPHERYDVQ
+205 LPHEHYDVQ

-338 AGCAISWGERA
+338 AGCAVGWGERA
-349 QKNDDP
+349 QTQKNDDP

-378 DGTYPSFRTTTNTA
+378 DGTYPTFRTATNTA

-522 VSENN
+522 VLENN

-607 YTYGEK
+607 YTSGEQ
-613 TGYQVIGTY
+613 TGYQIIGTY

-798 EAVILQAMVNSFRTS
+798 EAAILQAMTDSFTITG
-813 KILFTDGSPN
+813 KILLTQEDASAASTGFDALDAALDALGDMNVTADPLGHAVMVPN
-823 GSESSD
+823 ATAKWDDRNGTNIAYRAEIAKQFRQYSWKEASNVAQFGEEVLSVQCGRWNFYLYSNYKNVLSFFDQESD
-829 PAPDDTAF
+829 PKGYPYAFEITNAGAENAVWDAFYKWYEEAVAADNGKQAVTTTATDTLSRASITKSADSYVDNDDY
-837 QADLQLASNGGASWL
+837 LWYISGGKLCRWR
-852 SLNTDGMAVGGHDPK
+852 
-867 DSAPTVLLDTCDYK
+867 
-881 EYDPSESSPSG
+881 EG
-892 SAVPPGGGNPLAL
+892 SAVETICTLPIDSLTDSPVRAT
-905 CLSLSNSAR
+905 LSI
-914 FTFYEGSDFMLYQHG
+914 M
-929 DTRYYKVSSYGDY
+929 VSR
-942 ATIFDAMLAWYNKTP
+942 
-957 DKEATFESDLV
+957 
-968 LASNAA
+968 
-974 TVDILAF
+974 
-981 CPASGE
+981 
-987 SGSHAPLLTGYS
+987 
-999 VALDS
+999 VALRYHIGGATMGTYVTELYNSDGEQYVKIDGYESIAFDNHGNIVKTLQFPPAQNNLSIS
-1004 YEYKPID
+1004 YD
-1011 KPKNLD
+1011 
-1017 GLDSVELW
+1017 
-1025 PHNAQATCLIFYK
+1025 
-1038 GTNTVKYVSGKS
+1038 SGKTWTAIGDADYFYGS
-1050 ERYYRAVGDFSIVD
+1050 VTEDGSSISYFPGALEIRDGYVYTTAV
-1064 NDGRTLYDLMR
+1064 YDI
-1075 VWYDTAEYSDMLTSD
+1075 DHQKTSD
-1090 VRAQSKSF
+1090 PL
-1098 SWQEAAQNWA
+1098 
-1108 NAYYGTQKEVTSG
+1108 VTHS
-1121 SIYKFTWL
+1121 
-1129 NVTVNPAEETTQA
+1129 
-1142 KRKAG
+1142 
-1147 EIDDNTYCFAVRV
+1147 VRV
-1160 EFTAESA
+1160 
-1167 NALQSAMA
+1167 NL
-1175 GNTVKCENPA
+1175 K
-1185 APKDAYEFY
+1185 
-1194 RCCTIQLRDDGR
+1194 
-1206 WYGTELGTGWLCAIP
+1206 TGAQEILD
-1221 KKEGLPP
+1221 
-1228 PFFAVFQRRA
+1228 
-1238 GKSTGTSQ
+1238 
-1246 RYVV
+1246 

>member
-1 METFLLNLLKTS
+1 
-13 LLGSLAILAM
+13 
-23 LVLKPL
+23 
-29 WRERYR
+29 
-35 AKTRCWLWLALAAF
+35 
-49 LLLPVD
+49 
-55 FSVKNAP
+55 
-62 VQAAPPKD
+62 
-70 YTLFVGTDKT
+70 
-80 AIQSTDNLFGD
+80 
-91 MAEKSGQSPAQV
+91 
-103 RDTIIQRPVT
+103 
-113 NPEQKTTRYIP
+113 
-124 VTTILFYG
+124 
-132 YLAGAAAFLLYQGVS
+132 
-147 YALFRRTVRR
+147 
-157 WKRDVSRADYAA
+157 
-169 MLSDTARDLGVSA
+169 
-182 PEMIVCEAIS
+182 MIVCEAIS

-205 LPHERYDVQ
+205 LPHEHYDVQ

-338 AGCAISWGERA
+338 AGCAVSWGERA
-349 QKNDDP
+349 QTQKNDDP

-599 THYLTVLH
+599 THYLTVLR
-607 YTYGEK
+607 YTSGEK

-622 TGNDGLWYNGC
+622 TGNDGLWYDGC
-633 SYSGEEKYYLHD
+633 NYSGEEKYYLHD
-645 FYVDYAGL
+645 FYIDYAGL

-660 PDLLNDTA
+660 PNLLNA
-668 ADGYGRANQCEAR
+668 ATDGYGRANQCEAR

-741 KTDAGWRFVTHEG
+741 KTDTGWRFVTNEG
-754 MSNTIVTLFDA
+754 MSNTTVTLFDA

-813 KILFTDGSPN
+813 KILPTTDPVLD
-823 GSESSD
+823 D
-829 PAPDDTAF
+829 PAF
-837 QADLQLASNGGASWL
+837 KADLQLATNGGASWMYL
-852 SLNTDGMAVGGHDPK
+852 SKNSAAVSDCNMRNVT
-867 DSAPTVLLDTCDYK
+867 PTVKLDECSYALLNEEFTPDDGKQT
-881 EYDPSESSPSG
+881 
-892 SAVPPGGGNPLAL
+892 LTL
-905 CLSLSNSAR
+905 WLSNNDSSHLA
-914 FTFYEGSDFMLYQHG
+914 FYEGSNVMLYQC
-929 DTRYYKVSSYGDY
+929 DEARYYDVSNFGDY
-942 ATIFDAMLAWYNKTP
+942 KTLYDAMLAWFNSAQSGTEP
-957 DKEATFESDLV
+957 SDASSTTTTNAVTRDSLIKAADSYVDLGGYLWYTAGGKLYRWREGGSVEV
-968 LASNAA
+968 LHDLPVNDVTDT
-974 TVDILAF
+974 TVDATLSVVSDQVALCYYIGGGIMGSFVTELYGADGKQS
-981 CPASGE
+981 ATLYGYESIAI
-987 SGSHAPLLTGYS
+987 SGSTIVETTKFPPTVNNLRLSTDGGKTWTAIGDADYFYGSVTEDDSSISYFPGALEIRDGY
-999 VALDS
+999 VYTTAVYD
-1004 YEYKPID
+1004 ID
-1011 KPKNLD
+1011 HQK
-1017 GLDSVELW
+1017 
-1025 PHNAQATCLIFYK
+1025 
-1038 GTNTVKYVSGKS
+1038 
-1050 ERYYRAVGDFSIVD
+1050 
-1064 NDGRTLYDLMR
+1064 
-1075 VWYDTAEYSDMLTSD
+1075 TSD
-1090 VRAQSKSF
+1090 PL
-1098 SWQEAAQNWA
+1098 
-1108 NAYYGTQKEVTSG
+1108 VTHS
-1121 SIYKFTWL
+1121 
-1129 NVTVNPAEETTQA
+1129 
-1142 KRKAG
+1142 
-1147 EIDDNTYCFAVRV
+1147 VRV
-1160 EFTAESA
+1160 
-1167 NALQSAMA
+1167 NL
-1175 GNTVKCENPA
+1175 K
-1185 APKDAYEFY
+1185 
-1194 RCCTIQLRDDGR
+1194 
-1206 WYGTELGTGWLCAIP
+1206 TGAQEILD
-1221 KKEGLPP
+1221 
-1228 PFFAVFQRRA
+1228 
-1238 GKSTGTSQ
+1238 
-1246 RYVV
+1246 

>member
-35 AKTRCWLWLALAAF
+35 AKTRCWLWLALAVF

-91 MAEKSGQSPAQV
+91 MAERSGQSPAAV

-205 LPHERYDVQ
+205 LPHEHYDVQ

-323 RGLGVVALVLALTLT
+323 RGLGIVALVLALTLT
-338 AGCAISWGERA
+338 AGCAVSWGSRDA
-349 QKNDDP
+349 STAP
-355 FADKSYTVDILLYE
+355 FDGSRYHPVFVLENPELTIGESFLPLSNITSTSVQLSQADGIKMVALTYTGTAMVYTPMESVTLTQE
-369 APAFTDGFT
+369 NF
-378 DGTYPSFRTTTNTA
+378 DGTLLPDLDALRSDNKTA
-392 GEKYVTLCDAWGS
+392 WRVQLPDNFDDHDPEASPNLVFLLEQEDGTLYLCIGYHFNGGDAFPEDSDRIRWV
-405 TSIYGPME
+405 YR
-413 EYTLEKQSFYA
+413 LEK
-424 LFGSTKASPVDD
+424 
-436 LIQNNKSA
+436 
-444 WSGHCEEASD
+444 
-454 GQPNQVYLLKQKD
+454 
-467 GSVYLG
+467 
-473 LAGDY
+473 
-478 EEDGSELFCSVF
+478 ED
-490 RLNEQVNP
+490 NT
-498 IYASMDDYAAACVE
+498 IYPSMDDYAAACVE

-540 VRVTQ
+540 VRVTR
-545 LEQADS
+545 LEQGDS

-574 NEAGMQIDVI
+574 NEAGVQIDVI

-592 GYLNENW
+592 GYLNEHW

-613 TGYQVIGTY
+613 TGYQIIGTSMS
-622 TGNDGLWYNGC
+622 NDGLWYNGC
-633 SYSGEEKYYLHD
+633 GYGVDLKYYLHD

-813 KILFTDGSPN
+813 KILPTTDPVLD
-823 GSESSD
+823 D
-829 PAPDDTAF
+829 PAF
-837 QADLQLASNGGASWL
+837 KADLQLATNGGASWMYL
-852 SLNTDGMAVGGHDPK
+852 SKNSAAVSDCNMRNVT
-867 DSAPTVLLDTCDYK
+867 PTVNLDECSYALLNEEFTPDDGKQT
-881 EYDPSESSPSG
+881 
-892 SAVPPGGGNPLAL
+892 LTL
-905 CLSLSNSAR
+905 WLSNNDSSHLA
-914 FTFYEGSDFMLYQHG
+914 FYESTNVMLYQR
-929 DTRYYKVSSYGDY
+929 DDARYYKVSNFGDY
-942 ATIFDAMLAWYNKTP
+942 ATLYDAMLAWFNSAQSGTKP
-957 DKEATFESDLV
+957 SD
-968 LASNAA
+968 ASSTTTTNAVSRDSLIKA
-974 TVDILAF
+974 A
-981 CPASGE
+981 
-987 SGSHAPLLTGYS
+987 
-999 VALDS
+999 DS
-1004 YEYKPID
+1004 YVDLGGYLWYTAGGKFCRWHE
-1011 KPKNLD
+1011 
-1017 GLDSVELW
+1017 GGSVE
-1025 PHNAQATCLIFYK
+1025 
-1038 GTNTVKYVSGKS
+1038 TVCDLPLDYDTPVSAS
-1050 ERYYRAVGDFSIVD
+1050 LSTQD
-1064 NDGRTLYDLMR
+1064 NRILMNYHIGGAIMGSFITDLYDTDGKKLSSINGYNAIAISGDIIVMTDYFMPTPNNLSIS
-1075 VWYDTAEYSDMLTSD
+1075 YDCGKTFTEFGDKDWFYGSTLTED
-1090 VRAQSKSF
+1090 
-1098 SWQEAAQNWA
+1098 
-1108 NAYYGTQKEVTSG
+1108 GTYVTSVNSSLEIRDG
-1121 SIYKFTWL
+1121 YVYTTAVYDINHEKSDDPL
-1129 NVTVNPAEETTQA
+1129 VTH
-1142 KRKAG
+1142 
-1147 EIDDNTYCFAVRV
+1147 AVRI
-1160 EFTAESA
+1160 SI
-1167 NALQSAMA
+1167 
-1175 GNTVKCENPA
+1175 K
-1185 APKDAYEFY
+1185 
-1194 RCCTIQLRDDGR
+1194 
-1206 WYGTELGTGWLCAIP
+1206 TGAQEILD
-1221 KKEGLPP
+1221 
-1228 PFFAVFQRRA
+1228 
-1238 GKSTGTSQ
+1238 
-1246 RYVV
+1246 

>member
-157 WKRDVSRADYAA
+157 WKRDVSRADYASL
-169 MLSDTARDLGVSA
+169 LSDTARDLGVSA

-205 LPHERYDVQ
+205 LPHEHYDVQ

-338 AGCAISWGERA
+338 AGCAVSWGERA

-355 FADKSYTVDILLYE
+355 FADKSYTVDTLLYE
-369 APAFTDGFT
+369 APGFTDGFT
-378 DGTYPSFRTTTNTA
+378 DGAYPTFRTATNPA
-392 GEKYVTLCDAWGS
+392 GEKYVTMFNDLGYAL
-405 TSIYGPME
+405 IYGPME
-413 EYTLEKQSFYA
+413 EYKLEKQSFYA
-424 LFGSTKASPVDD
+424 LFGNTRDASPVDD
-436 LIQNNKSA
+436 LMQHNKSA
-444 WSGHCEEASD
+444 WTGYCEEAKDS
-454 GQPNQVYLLKQKD
+454 QPYQAYLLEQED
-467 GSVYLG
+467 GTIYLG
-473 LAGDY
+473 LSADY
-478 EEDGSELFCSVF
+478 AEDGSECFCMVY
-490 RLNEQVNP
+490 RLEKEDDT
-498 IYASMDDYAAACVE
+498 IYASMDDYAAACVAE
-512 DLKKG
+512 LKKG

-574 NEAGMQIDVI
+574 NEAGAQINIV

-607 YTYGEK
+607 YTSGEK

-622 TGNDGLWYNGC
+622 TGNDGLWYDGC
-633 SYSGEEKYYLHD
+633 NYSGEEKYYLHD
-645 FYVDYAGL
+645 FYIDYAGL

-660 PDLLNDTA
+660 PNLLNA
-668 ADGYGRANQCEAR
+668 ATDGYGRANQCEAR

-741 KTDAGWRFVTHEG
+741 KTDTGWRFVTNEG
-754 MSNTIVTLFDA
+754 MSNTTVTLFDA

-813 KILFTDGSPN
+813 KILPTTDPVLD
-823 GSESSD
+823 D
-829 PAPDDTAF
+829 PAF
-837 QADLQLASNGGASWL
+837 KADLQLATNGGASWMYL
-852 SLNTDGMAVGGHDPK
+852 SKNSAAVSDCNMRNVT
-867 DSAPTVLLDTCDYK
+867 PTVKLDECSYALLNEEFTPDDGKQT
-881 EYDPSESSPSG
+881 
-892 SAVPPGGGNPLAL
+892 LTL
-905 CLSLSNSAR
+905 WLSNNDSSHLA
-914 FTFYEGSDFMLYQHG
+914 FYEGSNVMLYQC
-929 DTRYYKVSSYGDY
+929 DEARYYDVSNFGDY
-942 ATIFDAMLAWYNKTP
+942 KTLYDAMLAWFNSAQSGTEP
-957 DKEATFESDLV
+957 SDASSTTTTNAVTRDSLIKAADSYVDLGGYLWYTAGGKLYRWREGGSVEV
-968 LASNAA
+968 LHDLPVNDVTDT
-974 TVDILAF
+974 TVDATLSVVSDQVALCYYIGGGIMGSFVTELYGADGKQS
-981 CPASGE
+981 ATLYGYESIAI
-987 SGSHAPLLTGYS
+987 SGSTIVETTKFPPTVNNLRLSTDGGKTWTAIGDADYFYGSVTEDDSSISYFPGALEIRDGY
-999 VALDS
+999 VYTTAVYD
-1004 YEYKPID
+1004 ID
-1011 KPKNLD
+1011 HQK
-1017 GLDSVELW
+1017 
-1025 PHNAQATCLIFYK
+1025 
-1038 GTNTVKYVSGKS
+1038 
-1050 ERYYRAVGDFSIVD
+1050 
-1064 NDGRTLYDLMR
+1064 
-1075 VWYDTAEYSDMLTSD
+1075 TSD
-1090 VRAQSKSF
+1090 PL
-1098 SWQEAAQNWA
+1098 
-1108 NAYYGTQKEVTSG
+1108 VTHS
-1121 SIYKFTWL
+1121 
-1129 NVTVNPAEETTQA
+1129 
-1142 KRKAG
+1142 
-1147 EIDDNTYCFAVRV
+1147 VRV
-1160 EFTAESA
+1160 
-1167 NALQSAMA
+1167 NL
-1175 GNTVKCENPA
+1175 K
-1185 APKDAYEFY
+1185 
-1194 RCCTIQLRDDGR
+1194 
-1206 WYGTELGTGWLCAIP
+1206 TGAQEILD
-1221 KKEGLPP
+1221 
-1228 PFFAVFQRRA
+1228 
-1238 GKSTGTSQ
+1238 
-1246 RYVV
+1246 

>member
-35 AKTRCWLWLALAAF
+35 AKTRCWLWLALAVF

-80 AIQSTDNLFGD
+80 TIQSTDNLFGD

-157 WKRDVSRADYAA
+157 WKRDVSRADYASL
-169 MLSDTARDLGVSA
+169 LSDTARDLGVSA

-205 LPHERYDVQ
+205 LPHEHYDVQ

-338 AGCAISWGERA
+338 AGCAVSWGERA
-349 QKNDDP
+349 QTQKNDDP

-574 NEAGMQIDVI
+574 NEAGAQINIV

-607 YTYGEK
+607 YTSGEK
-613 TGYQVIGTY
+613 TGYQIIGTY

-798 EAVILQAMVNSFRTS
+798 EAAILQAMTDSFTITG
-813 KILFTDGSPN
+813 KILLSQEDASAASTGFDALDAALDALGDMNVTADPLGHAVMVPN
-823 GSESSD
+823 ATAKWDDRNGTNIAYRAEIAKQFRQYSWKEASNVAQFGEEVLSVQCGRWNFYLYSNYKNVLSFFDQESD
-829 PAPDDTAF
+829 PKGYPYAFEITNAGAENAVWDAFYKWYEEAVAADNGKQTVTPAATDTLSRASITKSADSYVDNDDY
-837 QADLQLASNGGASWL
+837 LWYISGGKLCRWR
-852 SLNTDGMAVGGHDPK
+852 
-867 DSAPTVLLDTCDYK
+867 
-881 EYDPSESSPSG
+881 EG
-892 SAVPPGGGNPLAL
+892 SAVETICTLPIDSLTDSPVRAT
-905 CLSLSNSAR
+905 LSI
-914 FTFYEGSDFMLYQHG
+914 M
-929 DTRYYKVSSYGDY
+929 VSR
-942 ATIFDAMLAWYNKTP
+942 
-957 DKEATFESDLV
+957 
-968 LASNAA
+968 
-974 TVDILAF
+974 
-981 CPASGE
+981 
-987 SGSHAPLLTGYS
+987 
-999 VALDS
+999 VALRYHIGGATMGTYVTELYNSDGEQYVKIDGYESIAFDNHGNIVKTLQFPPAQNNLSIS
-1004 YEYKPID
+1004 YD
-1011 KPKNLD
+1011 
-1017 GLDSVELW
+1017 
-1025 PHNAQATCLIFYK
+1025 
-1038 GTNTVKYVSGKS
+1038 SGKTWTAIGDADYFYGS
-1050 ERYYRAVGDFSIVD
+1050 VTEDGSSISYFPGALEIRDGYVYTTAV
-1064 NDGRTLYDLMR
+1064 YDI
-1075 VWYDTAEYSDMLTSD
+1075 DHQKTSD
-1090 VRAQSKSF
+1090 PL
-1098 SWQEAAQNWA
+1098 
-1108 NAYYGTQKEVTSG
+1108 VTHS
-1121 SIYKFTWL
+1121 
-1129 NVTVNPAEETTQA
+1129 
-1142 KRKAG
+1142 
-1147 EIDDNTYCFAVRV
+1147 VRV
-1160 EFTAESA
+1160 
-1167 NALQSAMA
+1167 NL
-1175 GNTVKCENPA
+1175 K
-1185 APKDAYEFY
+1185 
-1194 RCCTIQLRDDGR
+1194 
-1206 WYGTELGTGWLCAIP
+1206 TGAQEILD
-1221 KKEGLPP
+1221 
-1228 PFFAVFQRRA
+1228 
-1238 GKSTGTSQ
+1238 
-1246 RYVV
+1246 

>member
-35 AKTRCWLWLALAAF
+35 AKTRCWLRLALAVF

-80 AIQSTDNLFGD
+80 TIQSTDNLFGD

-157 WKRDVSRADYAA
+157 WKRDVSRADYASL
-169 MLSDTARDLGVSA
+169 LSDTARDLGVSA

-205 LPHERYDVQ
+205 LPHEHYDVQ

-338 AGCAISWGERA
+338 AGCAVSWGERA
-349 QKNDDP
+349 QTQKNDDP

-574 NEAGMQIDVI
+574 NEAGAQINIV

-607 YTYGEK
+607 YTSGEK

-787 WGWNRDRAVEG
+787 WGWNRDRAVES
-798 EAVILQAMVNSFRTS
+798 EAEVLRAMVRSFTVNW
-813 KILFTDGSPN
+813 DADAAA
-823 GSESSD
+823 D
-829 PAPDDTAF
+829 PALDDSDF
-837 QADLQLASNGGASWL
+837 QADLQLASNGGAAWMYLSKNSAAVSDCNMRNVTPTVKLDECSYALLNEEFTPDDGKQTLTLWL
-852 SLNTDGMAVGGHDPK
+852 SNN
-867 DSAPTVLLDTCDYK
+867 DS
-881 EYDPSESSPSG
+881 SH
-892 SAVPPGGGNPLAL
+892 LA
-905 CLSLSNSAR
+905 
-914 FTFYEGSDFMLYQHG
+914 FYEGTNVMLYQR
-929 DTRYYKVSSYGDY
+929 DDARYYKVSNFGDY
-942 ATIFDAMLAWYNKTP
+942 ATLYDAMLAWFNSAQSGT
-957 DKEATFESDLV
+957 ETSD
-968 LASNAA
+968 ASSTTTTNAVSRDSLIKA
-974 TVDILAF
+974 A
-981 CPASGE
+981 
-987 SGSHAPLLTGYS
+987 
-999 VALDS
+999 DS
-1004 YEYKPID
+1004 Y
-1011 KPKNLD
+1011 
-1017 GLDSVELW
+1017 
-1025 PHNAQATCLIFYK
+1025 
-1038 GTNTVKYVSGKS
+1038 
-1050 ERYYRAVGDFSIVD
+1050 VD
-1064 NDGRTLYDLMR
+1064 NDDYLWYISGGKLCRWHEGGSVETLRELPYNDVTDQPAIATLAVEYDQVALRWHIGGATTGTTMLELYGADGKRTMELD
-1075 VWYDTAEYSDMLTSD
+1075 
-1090 VRAQSKSF
+1090 
-1098 SWQEAAQNWA
+1098 
-1108 NAYYGTQKEVTSG
+1108 G
-1121 SIYKFTWL
+1121 SA
-1129 NVTVNPAEETTQA
+1129 P
-1142 KRKAG
+1142 
-1147 EIDDNTYCFAVRV
+1147 FAI
-1160 EFTAESA
+1160 S
-1167 NALQSAMA
+1167 
-1175 GNTVKCENPA
+1175 GNTVVKLLSFPPTTGNLLLSTDGGKTWSA
-1185 APKDAYEFY
+1185 IGDADWFY
-1194 RCCTIQLRDDGR
+1194 GSVTEDSSGSTSYALADLTIRDGYVYTTAVYDIDHQKTSDPLVTHSVR
-1206 WYGTELGTGWLCAIP
+1206 VNLKTGAQEILD
-1221 KKEGLPP
+1221 
-1228 PFFAVFQRRA
+1228 
-1238 GKSTGTSQ
+1238 
-1246 RYVV
+1246 

>member
-132 YLAGAAAFLLYQGVS
+132 YLAGAAAFLLYQGIS
-147 YALFRRTVRR
+147 YAHFRRTVRR

-308 RLKRRITNVLGAQKK
+308 RLKRRITNVLGVQKK
-323 RGLGVVALVLALTLT
+323 RGLGIVALVLALTLT
-338 AGCAISWGERA
+338 AGCAVSWGERA

-355 FADKSYTVDILLYE
+355 FADKSYTVDTLLYE
-369 APAFTDGFT
+369 APGFTDGFT
-378 DGTYPSFRTTTNTA
+378 DGAYPTFRTATNPA
-392 GEKYVTLCDAWGS
+392 GEKYVTMFNDLGYAL
-405 TSIYGPME
+405 IYGPME
-413 EYTLEKQSFYA
+413 EYKLEKQSFYA
-424 LFGSTKASPVDD
+424 LFGNTRDASPVDD
-436 LIQNNKSA
+436 LMQHNKSA
-444 WSGHCEEASD
+444 WTGYCEEAKDS
-454 GQPNQVYLLKQKD
+454 QPYQAYLLEQED
-467 GSVYLG
+467 GTIYLG
-473 LAGDY
+473 LSADY
-478 EEDGSELFCSVF
+478 AEDGSECFCMVY
-490 RLNEQVNP
+490 RLNEQINP

-540 VRVTQ
+540 VRVTR
-545 LEQADS
+545 LEQGDS

-574 NEAGMQIDVI
+574 NEAGVQIDVI

-592 GYLNENW
+592 GYLNEHW

-613 TGYQVIGTY
+613 TGYQIIGTY

-645 FYVDYAGL
+645 FYIDYAGL
-653 DLPKMFI
+653 NKPKMYI
-660 PDLLNDTA
+660 PDLVDGLVE
-668 ADGYGRANQCEAR
+668 DGYGHGNSVEGR
-681 LISGDGSYYFYAPIT
+681 LVSGSTYNFCYYYVPIT
-696 AWACNPGTEFWYS
+696 GWACSPGTDYWYS

-714 SYFNA
+714 SYFSV
-719 KKLEQSLDEAKAEW
+719 KKLERGINDAKAEW
-733 ESTGAKAE
+733 ESTGVTGE
-741 KTDAGWRFVTHEG
+741 KVDTGCWRYVTHEG
-754 MSNTIVTLFDA
+754 MSNTIVTLFA
-765 PDGTCYEVTTHWT
+765 GPNNTTYEVEIHWL

-787 WGWNRDRAVEG
+787 WGWNHDRAVEE

-813 KILFTDGSPN
+813 KILPTTDPVLD
-823 GSESSD
+823 D
-829 PAPDDTAF
+829 PAF
-837 QADLQLASNGGASWL
+837 KADLQLATNGGASWMYL
-852 SLNTDGMAVGGHDPK
+852 SKNSAAVSDCNMRNVSPAVKLDECSYTLLNKDFTPADG
-867 DSAPTVLLDTCDYK
+867 TQVLELW
-881 EYDPSESSPSG
+881 
-892 SAVPPGGGNPLAL
+892 
-905 CLSLSNSAR
+905 LSNNDDSHFA
-914 FTFYEGSDFMLYQHG
+914 FYEGTNVMLYQR
-929 DTRYYKVSSYGDY
+929 DDARYYKVSNFGDY
-942 ATIFDAMLAWYNKTP
+942 ATLYNAMLAWFNSAQSGT
-957 DKEATFESDLV
+957 ETSD
-968 LASNAA
+968 ASSTTTTNAVTRDSLIKSA
-974 TVDILAF
+974 
-981 CPASGE
+981 
-987 SGSHAPLLTGYS
+987 
-999 VALDS
+999 DS
-1004 YEYKPID
+1004 YVDLGGYLWYTAGGKLYRWHE
-1011 KPKNLD
+1011 
-1017 GLDSVELW
+1017 GGSVETIDTL
-1025 PHNAQATCLIFYK
+1025 PTDYDTPVSASLSTQDDRILMNYHIGGATMGSFI
-1038 GTNTVKYVSGKS
+1038 T
-1050 ERYYRAVGDFSIVD
+1050 D
-1064 NDGRTLYDLMR
+1064 LYDTDGKKLSSINGYNAIAISGDIIVMTDHFMPTPNNMSIS
-1075 VWYDTAEYSDMLTSD
+1075 YDCGKTFTEFGDKDWFYGSALTED
-1090 VRAQSKSF
+1090 
-1098 SWQEAAQNWA
+1098 
-1108 NAYYGTQKEVTSG
+1108 GTYVTSVNSSLEIRDG
-1121 SIYKFTWL
+1121 YVYTTAVYDINHEKSDDPL
-1129 NVTVNPAEETTQA
+1129 VTH
-1142 KRKAG
+1142 
-1147 EIDDNTYCFAVRV
+1147 AVRI
-1160 EFTAESA
+1160 SI
-1167 NALQSAMA
+1167 
-1175 GNTVKCENPA
+1175 K
-1185 APKDAYEFY
+1185 
-1194 RCCTIQLRDDGR
+1194 
-1206 WYGTELGTGWLCAIP
+1206 TGAQEILD
-1221 KKEGLPP
+1221 
-1228 PFFAVFQRRA
+1228 
-1238 GKSTGTSQ
+1238 
-1246 RYVV
+1246 

>member
-35 AKTRCWLWLALAAF
+35 AKTRCWLWLAMAAF
-49 LLLPVD
+49 LLLPID

-91 MAEKSGQSPAQV
+91 MAEKSGQSPAAV

-113 NPEQKTTRYIP
+113 NPEQKMTRYIP

-132 YLAGAAAFLLYQGVS
+132 YLAGAAAFLLYQGLS
-147 YALFRRTVRR
+147 YAHFRRTVRR
-157 WKRDVSRADYAA
+157 WKRDVARADYAA
-169 MLSDTARDLGVSA
+169 MLSDTAHDLGVSA

-205 LPHERYDVQ
+205 LPHEHYDVQ

-231 MLLKLVL
+231 MLFKLVL

-338 AGCAISWGERA
+338 AGCAVSWGERGK
-349 QKNDDP
+349 KNDAP
-355 FADKSYTVDILLYE
+355 F
-369 APAFTDGFT
+369 
-378 DGTYPSFRTTTNTA
+378 DGTRYNPVLVVANWELTIGKNFRPLYYVSDESGTYFRLSREDGVNTVTMIYDG
-392 GEKYVTLCDAWGS
+392 GETAFAPMESVTLTQENFDGTLLPDLDALRSDNKTAWRVQLPDNFDDHDPEASPNLVFLLEQEDGTLYLCIGYHFNGGDAFPEDS
-405 TSIYGPME
+405 DRIRWVYR
-413 EYTLEKQSFYA
+413 LEK
-424 LFGSTKASPVDD
+424 
-436 LIQNNKSA
+436 
-444 WSGHCEEASD
+444 
-454 GQPNQVYLLKQKD
+454 
-467 GSVYLG
+467 
-473 LAGDY
+473 
-478 EEDGSELFCSVF
+478 ED
-490 RLNEQVNP
+490 NT
-498 IYASMDDYAAACVE
+498 IYPSMDDYAAACVE

-540 VRVTQ
+540 VRVTR
-545 LEQADS
+545 LEQGDS

-562 ELWYFQYEMKPT
+562 ELWYFRYEMKPT
-574 NEAGMQIDVI
+574 NEAGVEIEPV
-584 GGQELTDD
+584 GGQYVTDD
-592 GYLNENW
+592 GYLRESW

-607 YTYGEK
+607 YTSGEK

-633 SYSGEEKYYLHD
+633 NYSGEEKYYLHD
-645 FYVDYAGL
+645 FYIDYAGL
-653 DLPKMFI
+653 NEPKMYI
-660 PDLLNDTA
+660 PNLLNA
-668 ADGYGRANQCEAR
+668 ATDGYGRANQCEAR

-798 EAVILQAMVNSFRTS
+798 EAEVLRAMVRSFTVNW
-813 KILFTDGSPN
+813 DADAAA
-823 GSESSD
+823 D
-829 PAPDDTAF
+829 PALDDSDF
-837 QADLQLASNGGASWL
+837 QADLQLASNGGASWMYL
-852 SLNTDGMAVGGHDPK
+852 SKNSAAVSDCNMRNVT
-867 DSAPTVLLDTCDYK
+867 PTVKLDECSYALLNEEFTPDDGKQT
-881 EYDPSESSPSG
+881 
-892 SAVPPGGGNPLAL
+892 LTL
-905 CLSLSNSAR
+905 WLSNNDSSHLA
-914 FTFYEGSDFMLYQHG
+914 FYEGTNVMLYQR
-929 DTRYYKVSSYGDY
+929 DDARYYKVSNFGDY
-942 ATIFDAMLAWYNKTP
+942 ATLYDAMLAWYHSAQSGTKP
-957 DKEATFESDLV
+957 SD
-968 LASNAA
+968 ASSTTTTNAVSRDSLIKA
-974 TVDILAF
+974 A
-981 CPASGE
+981 
-987 SGSHAPLLTGYS
+987 
-999 VALDS
+999 DS
-1004 YEYKPID
+1004 YVDLGGYLWYTAGGKFCRWRE
-1011 KPKNLD
+1011 
-1017 GLDSVELW
+1017 GGSVE
-1025 PHNAQATCLIFYK
+1025 
-1038 GTNTVKYVSGKS
+1038 TVCDLPLDYDTPVSAS
-1050 ERYYRAVGDFSIVD
+1050 LSTQD
-1064 NDGRTLYDLMR
+1064 NRILMNYHIGGAIMGSFITDLYDTDGKKLSSINGYNAIAISGDIIVMTDYFMPTPNNMSIS
-1075 VWYDTAEYSDMLTSD
+1075 YDCGKTFTEFGDKDWFYGSALTED
-1090 VRAQSKSF
+1090 
-1098 SWQEAAQNWA
+1098 
-1108 NAYYGTQKEVTSG
+1108 GTYVTSVNSSLEIRDG
-1121 SIYKFTWL
+1121 YVYTTAVYDINHEKSDDPL
-1129 NVTVNPAEETTQA
+1129 VTH
-1142 KRKAG
+1142 
-1147 EIDDNTYCFAVRV
+1147 AVRI
-1160 EFTAESA
+1160 SI
-1167 NALQSAMA
+1167 
-1175 GNTVKCENPA
+1175 K
-1185 APKDAYEFY
+1185 
-1194 RCCTIQLRDDGR
+1194 
-1206 WYGTELGTGWLCAIP
+1206 TGAQEILD
-1221 KKEGLPP
+1221 
-1228 PFFAVFQRRA
+1228 
-1238 GKSTGTSQ
+1238 
-1246 RYVV
+1246 

>member
-132 YLAGAAAFLLYQGVS
+132 YLAGAAAFLLYQGIS
-147 YALFRRTVRR
+147 YAHFRRTVRR

-169 MLSDTARDLGVSA
+169 MLSDTARDLGVNA

-308 RLKRRITNVLGAQKK
+308 RLKRRITNVLGVQKK
-323 RGLGVVALVLALTLT
+323 RGLGIVALVLALTLT
-338 AGCAISWGERA
+338 AGCAVSWGERA

-355 FADKSYTVDILLYE
+355 FADKSYTVDTLLYE
-369 APAFTDGFT
+369 APGFTDGFT
-378 DGTYPSFRTTTNTA
+378 DGAYPTFRTATNPA
-392 GEKYVTLCDAWGS
+392 GEKYVTMFNDLGYAL
-405 TSIYGPME
+405 IYGPME
-413 EYTLEKQSFYA
+413 EYKLEKQSFYA
-424 LFGSTKASPVDD
+424 LFGNTRDASPVDD
-436 LIQNNKSA
+436 LMQHNKSA
-444 WSGHCEEASD
+444 WTGYCEEAKDS
-454 GQPNQVYLLKQKD
+454 QPYQAYLLEQED
-467 GSVYLG
+467 GTIYLG
-473 LAGDY
+473 LSADY
-478 EEDGSELFCSVF
+478 AEDGSECFCMVY
-490 RLNEQVNP
+490 RLNEQINP

-527 DYASRSIEDTVAD
+527 EYASRSIEDTVAD

-545 LEQADS
+545 LEQGDS

-574 NEAGMQIDVI
+574 NEAGAQINIV

-592 GYLNENW
+592 GYLNEHW

-607 YTYGEK
+607 YTSGEK
-613 TGYQVIGTY
+613 TGYQIIGTSMS
-622 TGNDGLWYNGC
+622 NDGLWYNGC
-633 SYSGEEKYYLHD
+633 SYGVDLKYYLHD

-653 DLPKMFI
+653 DLPKMYI
-660 PDLLNDTA
+660 PNLVDGLVE
-668 ADGYGRANQCEAR
+668 DGYGHGNSVEGR
-681 LISGDGSYYFYAPIT
+681 LISGNGNYRFYAPISGWT
-696 AWACNPGTEFWYS
+696 YKPDAEYAEYWYS
-709 RYDTG
+709 SYNTG
-714 SYFNA
+714 SYFSVT
-719 KKLEQSLDEAKAEW
+719 EVDHSLYDEKPEW
-733 ESTGAKAE
+733 ESAGYTAE
-741 KTDAGWRFVTHEG
+741 WIDESCRFVTHEG
-754 MSNTIVTLFDA
+754 MSNTVVTLFNG
-765 PDGTCYEVTTHWT
+765 PNNTCYIVEIHWL

-787 WGWNRDRAVEG
+787 WGWNHDRAVEE

-813 KILFTDGSPN
+813 KILPTTDPVLD
-823 GSESSD
+823 D
-829 PAPDDTAF
+829 PAF
-837 QADLQLASNGGASWL
+837 KADLQLATNGGASWMYL
-852 SLNTDGMAVGGHDPK
+852 SKNSAAVSDCNMRNVSPAVKLDECSYTLLNKDFTPADG
-867 DSAPTVLLDTCDYK
+867 TQVLELW
-881 EYDPSESSPSG
+881 
-892 SAVPPGGGNPLAL
+892 
-905 CLSLSNSAR
+905 LSNNDDSHFA
-914 FTFYEGSDFMLYQHG
+914 FYEGTNVMLYQR
-929 DTRYYKVSSYGDY
+929 DDARYYKVSNFGDY
-942 ATIFDAMLAWYNKTP
+942 ATLYDAMLAWFNSAQSGT
-957 DKEATFESDLV
+957 ETSD
-968 LASNAA
+968 ASSTTTTNAVSRDSLIKA
-974 TVDILAF
+974 A
-981 CPASGE
+981 
-987 SGSHAPLLTGYS
+987 
-999 VALDS
+999 DS
-1004 YEYKPID
+1004 YVDLGGYLWYTAGGKFCRWRE
-1011 KPKNLD
+1011 
-1017 GLDSVELW
+1017 GGSVETVCDL
-1025 PHNAQATCLIFYK
+1025 PLDYDTPVSASLSTQDNRILMNYHIGGATMGSFI
-1038 GTNTVKYVSGKS
+1038 T
-1050 ERYYRAVGDFSIVD
+1050 D
-1064 NDGRTLYDLMR
+1064 LYDTDGKKLSSINGYNAIAISGDIIVMTDHFMPTPNNMSIS
-1075 VWYDTAEYSDMLTSD
+1075 YDCGKTFTEFGDKDWFYGSALTED
-1090 VRAQSKSF
+1090 
-1098 SWQEAAQNWA
+1098 
-1108 NAYYGTQKEVTSG
+1108 GTYVTSVNSSLEIRDG
-1121 SIYKFTWL
+1121 YVYTTAVYDINHEKSDDPL
-1129 NVTVNPAEETTQA
+1129 VTH
-1142 KRKAG
+1142 
-1147 EIDDNTYCFAVRV
+1147 AVRI
-1160 EFTAESA
+1160 SI
-1167 NALQSAMA
+1167 
-1175 GNTVKCENPA
+1175 K
-1185 APKDAYEFY
+1185 
-1194 RCCTIQLRDDGR
+1194 
-1206 WYGTELGTGWLCAIP
+1206 TGAQEILD
-1221 KKEGLPP
+1221 
-1228 PFFAVFQRRA
+1228 
-1238 GKSTGTSQ
+1238 
-1246 RYVV
+1246 

>member
-35 AKTRCWLWLALAAF
+35 AKTRCWLWLALAVF

-157 WKRDVSRADYAA
+157 WKRDVARADYASL
-169 MLSDTARDLGVSA
+169 LSDTARDLGVSA

-205 LPHERYDVQ
+205 LPHEHYDVQ

-338 AGCAISWGERA
+338 AGCAVSWGERA
-349 QKNDDP
+349 QTQKNDDP
-355 FADKSYTVDILLYE
+355 FADKSYTVDTLLYE
-369 APAFTDGFT
+369 APGFTDGFT
-378 DGTYPSFRTTTNTA
+378 DGAYPTFRTATNPA
-392 GEKYVTLCDAWGS
+392 GEKYVTMFNDLGYAL
-405 TSIYGPME
+405 IYGPME

-424 LFGSTKASPVDD
+424 LFGNTRDASPVDD
-436 LIQNNKSA
+436 LMQHNKSA
-444 WSGHCEEASD
+444 WTGYCEEAKDS
-454 GQPNQVYLLKQKD
+454 QPYQAYLLEQED
-467 GSVYLG
+467 GTIYLG
-473 LAGDY
+473 LSADY
-478 EEDGSELFCSVF
+478 AEDGSECFCMVY
-490 RLNEQVNP
+490 RLEKEDDT
-498 IYASMDDYAAACVE
+498 IYASMDDYAAERVAE
-512 DLKKG
+512 LKKG
-517 TMTYS
+517 TMIYS

-545 LEQADS
+545 LEFADS

-633 SYSGEEKYYLHD
+633 NYSGEEKYYLHD

-653 DLPKMFI
+653 DLPKMYI
-660 PDLLNDTA
+660 PDLLNA
-668 ADGYGRANQCEAR
+668 ATDGYGRANQCEAR

-798 EAVILQAMVNSFRTS
+798 EAAILQAMTDSFTITG
-813 KILFTDGSPN
+813 KILLTQEDASAASTGFDALDAALDALGDMNVTADPLGHAVMVPN
-823 GSESSD
+823 ATAKWDDRNGTNIAYRAEIAKQFRQYSWKEASNVAQFGEEVLSVQCGRWNFYLYSNYKNVLSFFDQESD
-829 PAPDDTAF
+829 PKGYPYAFEITNAGAENAVWDAFYKWYEEAVAADNGKQTVTPAATDTLSRASITKS
-837 QADLQLASNGGASWL
+837 ADSYVDLGGYLWYTA
-852 SLNTDGMAVGGHDPK
+852 GGKFYRWH
-867 DSAPTVLLDTCDYK
+867 
-881 EYDPSESSPSG
+881 EG
-892 SAVPPGGGNPLAL
+892 SAVETICTLPIDSLTDSPVRAT
-905 CLSLSNSAR
+905 LSI
-914 FTFYEGSDFMLYQHG
+914 M
-929 DTRYYKVSSYGDY
+929 VSR
-942 ATIFDAMLAWYNKTP
+942 
-957 DKEATFESDLV
+957 
-968 LASNAA
+968 
-974 TVDILAF
+974 
-981 CPASGE
+981 
-987 SGSHAPLLTGYS
+987 
-999 VALDS
+999 VALRYHIGGATMGTYVTELYNSDGEQYVKIDG
-1004 YEYKPID
+1004 YESIAFDNHGNIVKTLQFP
-1011 KPKNLD
+1011 PAQNNL
-1017 GLDSVELW
+1017 
-1025 PHNAQATCLIFYK
+1025 
-1038 GTNTVKYVSGKS
+1038 
-1050 ERYYRAVGDFSIVD
+1050 SIS
-1064 NDGRTLYDLMR
+1064 
-1075 VWYDTAEYSDMLTSD
+1075 YDTGKTWTSIGD
-1090 VRAQSKSF
+1090 ADYF
-1098 SWQEAAQNWA
+1098 
-1108 NAYYGTQKEVTSG
+1108 YGSVTEDG
-1121 SIYKFTWL
+1121 SSISYFPGAL
-1129 NVTVNPAEETTQA
+1129 EIRDGYVYTTA
-1142 KRKAG
+1142 VYD
-1147 EIDDNTYCFAVRV
+1147 IDH
-1160 EFTAESA
+1160 
-1167 NALQSAMA
+1167 
-1175 GNTVKCENPA
+1175 
-1185 APKDAYEFY
+1185 
-1194 RCCTIQLRDDGR
+1194 
-1206 WYGTELGTGWLCAIP
+1206 
-1221 KKEGLPP
+1221 
-1228 PFFAVFQRRA
+1228 QRRA
-1238 GKSTGTSQ
+1238 TRS
-1246 RYVV
+1246 

>member
-80 AIQSTDNLFGD
+80 TIQSTDNLFGD

-157 WKRDVSRADYAA
+157 WKRDVARADYAA

-231 MLLKLVL
+231 MLFKLVL

-338 AGCAISWGERA
+338 AGCAVSWGSRDASTAPFDGSRYNPVFVTGNSELTIG
-349 QKNDDP
+349 KNFRPLYYVSDESGTY
-355 FADKSYTVDILLYE
+355 FRLSREGGVNTVTMIY
-369 APAFTDGFT
+369 DGEEMSFSPMESVT
-378 DGTYPSFRTTTNTA
+378 LTQENFDGTLLPDLDALRGDNKAAWRVQLPDNFDDHDPEASPNLVFLLEQED
-392 GEKYVTLCDAWGS
+392 GTLYLCIGYHFEGGDAFIEDTDRIRWV
-405 TSIYGPME
+405 YR
-413 EYTLEKQSFYA
+413 LEKE
-424 LFGSTKASPVDD
+424 DD
-436 LIQNNKSA
+436 T
-444 WSGHCEEASD
+444 
-454 GQPNQVYLLKQKD
+454 
-467 GSVYLG
+467 
-473 LAGDY
+473 
-478 EEDGSELFCSVF
+478 
-490 RLNEQVNP
+490 
-498 IYASMDDYAAACVE
+498 IYASMDDYAAERVAE
-512 DLKKG
+512 LKKG

-545 LEQADS
+545 LEFADS

-668 ADGYGRANQCEAR
+668 ADGYGHANQCEAR

-714 SYFNA
+714 SYFSV
-719 KKLEQSLDEAKAEW
+719 KKLERGINDAKAEW

-741 KTDAGWRFVTHEG
+741 KTDTGWRFVTNEG
-754 MSNTIVTLFDA
+754 MSNTVVTLFDA
-765 PDGTCYEVTTHWT
+765 PDGICYEVTTHWT

-798 EAVILQAMVNSFRTS
+798 EAAILQAMTDSFTITG
-813 KILFTDGSPN
+813 KILLSQEDASAASTGFDALDAALDALGDMNVTADPLGHAVMVPN
-823 GSESSD
+823 ATAKWDDRNGTNIAYRAEIAKQFRQYSWKEASNVAQFGEEVLSVQCGRWNFYLYSNYKNVLSFFDQESD
-829 PAPDDTAF
+829 PKGYPYAFEITNAGAENAVWDAFYKWYEEAVAADNGKQTVTPAATDTLSRASITKSADSYVDNDDY
-837 QADLQLASNGGASWL
+837 LWYISGGKLCRWR
-852 SLNTDGMAVGGHDPK
+852 
-867 DSAPTVLLDTCDYK
+867 
-881 EYDPSESSPSG
+881 EG
-892 SAVPPGGGNPLAL
+892 SAVETICTLPIDSLTDSPVRAT
-905 CLSLSNSAR
+905 LSI
-914 FTFYEGSDFMLYQHG
+914 M
-929 DTRYYKVSSYGDY
+929 VSR
-942 ATIFDAMLAWYNKTP
+942 
-957 DKEATFESDLV
+957 
-968 LASNAA
+968 
-974 TVDILAF
+974 
-981 CPASGE
+981 
-987 SGSHAPLLTGYS
+987 
-999 VALDS
+999 VALRYHIGGATMGTYVTELYNSDGEQYVKIDGYESIAFDNHGNIVKTLQFPPAQNNLSIS
-1004 YEYKPID
+1004 YD
-1011 KPKNLD
+1011 
-1017 GLDSVELW
+1017 
-1025 PHNAQATCLIFYK
+1025 
-1038 GTNTVKYVSGKS
+1038 SGKTWTAIGDADYFYGS
-1050 ERYYRAVGDFSIVD
+1050 VTEDGSSISYFPGALEIRDGYVYTTAV
-1064 NDGRTLYDLMR
+1064 YDI
-1075 VWYDTAEYSDMLTSD
+1075 DHQKTSD
-1090 VRAQSKSF
+1090 PL
-1098 SWQEAAQNWA
+1098 
-1108 NAYYGTQKEVTSG
+1108 VTHS
-1121 SIYKFTWL
+1121 
-1129 NVTVNPAEETTQA
+1129 
-1142 KRKAG
+1142 
-1147 EIDDNTYCFAVRV
+1147 VRV
-1160 EFTAESA
+1160 
-1167 NALQSAMA
+1167 NL
-1175 GNTVKCENPA
+1175 K
-1185 APKDAYEFY
+1185 
-1194 RCCTIQLRDDGR
+1194 
-1206 WYGTELGTGWLCAIP
+1206 TGAQEILD
-1221 KKEGLPP
+1221 
-1228 PFFAVFQRRA
+1228 
-1238 GKSTGTSQ
+1238 
-1246 RYVV
+1246 

>member
-35 AKTRCWLWLALAAF
+35 AKTRCWLWLALAVF

-62 VQAAPPKD
+62 VQAEPPKD

-157 WKRDVSRADYAA
+157 WKRDVSRADYASL
-169 MLSDTARDLGVSA
+169 LSDTARDLGVSA

-205 LPHERYDVQ
+205 LPHEHYDVQ

-323 RGLGVVALVLALTLT
+323 RGFGVVALVLALTLT
-338 AGCAISWGERA
+338 AGCAVSWGERA

-355 FADKSYTVDILLYE
+355 FADKSYTVDTLLYE
-369 APAFTDGFT
+369 APGFTDGFT
-378 DGTYPSFRTTTNTA
+378 DGAYPTFRTATNPA
-392 GEKYVTLCDAWGS
+392 GEKYVTMFNDLGYAL
-405 TSIYGPME
+405 IYGPME
-413 EYTLEKQSFYA
+413 EYKLEKQSFYA
-424 LFGSTKASPVDD
+424 LFGNTRDASPVDD
-436 LIQNNKSA
+436 LMQHNKSA
-444 WSGHCEEASD
+444 WTGYCEEAKDS
-454 GQPNQVYLLKQKD
+454 QPYQAYLLEQED
-467 GSVYLG
+467 GTIYLG
-473 LAGDY
+473 LSADY
-478 EEDGSELFCSVF
+478 AEDGSECFCMVY
-490 RLNEQVNP
+490 RLNGQINP
-498 IYASMDDYAAACVE
+498 IYASMDDYAAERVAE
-512 DLKKG
+512 LKKG

-527 DYASRSIEDTVAD
+527 EYASRSIEDTVAD

-545 LEQADS
+545 LEQGDS

-574 NEAGMQIDVI
+574 NEAGAQINIV

-592 GYLNENW
+592 GYLNEHW

-613 TGYQVIGTY
+613 TGYQIIGTY

-645 FYVDYAGL
+645 FYIDYAGL
-653 DLPKMFI
+653 NEPKMYI
-660 PDLLNDTA
+660 PDLVDGLVE
-668 ADGYGRANQCEAR
+668 DGYGHGNSVEGR
-681 LISGDGSYYFYAPIT
+681 LISGSTYNFCYYYVPIT
-696 AWACNPGTEFWYS
+696 GWACSPGTDYWYS

-714 SYFNA
+714 SYFSV
-719 KKLEQSLDEAKAEW
+719 KKLERGINDAKAEW
-733 ESTGAKAE
+733 ESTGVTGE
-741 KTDAGWRFVTHEG
+741 KVDTGCWRYVTHEG
-754 MSNTIVTLFDA
+754 MSNTIVTLFA
-765 PDGTCYEVTTHWT
+765 GPNNTTYEVEIHWL

-787 WGWNRDRAVEG
+787 WGWNRDRAVEE
-798 EAVILQAMVNSFRTS
+798 EAVILQAMVKHFTINGG
-813 KILFTDGSPN
+813 IYFTDGSSD
-823 GSESSD
+823 SES
-829 PAPDDTAF
+829 PADTAF
-837 QADLQLASNGGASWL
+837 LTDLQLASNGGASWL

-867 DSAPTVLLDTCDYK
+867 DAAPTVLLDTCDYK

-892 SAVPPGGGNPLAL
+892 SAVPPRGGNPLAL

-981 CPASGE
+981 CPAGGE

-1129 NVTVNPAEETTQA
+1129 NVTVNPAEEATQA

-1206 WYGTELGTGWLCAIP
+1206 WYGTELGTGW
-1221 KKEGLPP
+1221 
-1228 PFFAVFQRRA
+1228 
-1238 GKSTGTSQ
+1238 
-1246 RYVV
+1246 

>member
-35 AKTRCWLWLALAAF
+35 AKTRCWLWLALAVF

-62 VQAAPPKD
+62 VQAEPPKD

-157 WKRDVSRADYAA
+157 WKRDVSRADYASL
-169 MLSDTARDLGVSA
+169 LSDTARDLGVSA

-205 LPHERYDVQ
+205 LPHEHYDVQ

-323 RGLGVVALVLALTLT
+323 RGFGVVALVLALTLT
-338 AGCAISWGERA
+338 AGCAVSWGERA

-355 FADKSYTVDILLYE
+355 FADKSYTVDTLLYE
-369 APAFTDGFT
+369 APGFTDGFT
-378 DGTYPSFRTTTNTA
+378 DGAYPTFRTATNPA
-392 GEKYVTLCDAWGS
+392 GEKYVTMFNDLGYAL
-405 TSIYGPME
+405 IYGPME
-413 EYTLEKQSFYA
+413 EYKLEKQSFYA
-424 LFGSTKASPVDD
+424 LFGNTRDASPVDD
-436 LIQNNKSA
+436 LMQHNKSA
-444 WSGHCEEASD
+444 WTGYCEEAKDS
-454 GQPNQVYLLKQKD
+454 QPYQAYLLEQED
-467 GSVYLG
+467 GTIYLG
-473 LAGDY
+473 LSADY
-478 EEDGSELFCSVF
+478 AEDGSECFCMVY
-490 RLNEQVNP
+490 RLNGQINP
-498 IYASMDDYAAACVE
+498 IYASMDDYAAERVAE
-512 DLKKG
+512 LKKG

-527 DYASRSIEDTVAD
+527 EYASRSIEDTVAD

-545 LEQADS
+545 LEQGDS

-574 NEAGMQIDVI
+574 NEAGAQINIV

-592 GYLNENW
+592 GYLNEHW

-613 TGYQVIGTY
+613 TGYQIIGTY

-645 FYVDYAGL
+645 FYIDYAGL
-653 DLPKMFI
+653 NEPKMYI
-660 PDLLNDTA
+660 PDLVDGLVE
-668 ADGYGRANQCEAR
+668 DGYGHGNSVEGR
-681 LISGDGSYYFYAPIT
+681 LVSGSTYNFCYYYVPIT
-696 AWACNPGTEFWYS
+696 GWACSPGTDYWYS

-714 SYFNA
+714 SYFSV
-719 KKLEQSLDEAKAEW
+719 KKLERGINDAKAEW
-733 ESTGAKAE
+733 ESTGVTGE
-741 KTDAGWRFVTHEG
+741 KVDTGCWRYVTHEG
-754 MSNTIVTLFDA
+754 MSNTIVTLFA
-765 PDGTCYEVTTHWT
+765 GPNNTTYEVEIHWL
-778 FDGSTEENQ
+778 FDGSSEENQ
-787 WGWNRDRAVEG
+787 WGWNHDRAVEE
-798 EAVILQAMVNSFRTS
+798 EAVILQAMVKHFTINGG
-813 KILFTDGSPN
+813 IYFTDGSSD
-823 GSESSD
+823 SES
-829 PAPDDTAF
+829 PADTAF
-837 QADLQLASNGGASWL
+837 LTDLQLASNGGASWL

-867 DSAPTVLLDTCDYK
+867 DAAPTVLLDTCDYK

-892 SAVPPGGGNPLAL
+892 SAVPPRGGNPLAL

-981 CPASGE
+981 CPAGGE

-1194 RCCTIQLRDDGR
+1194 RCCTIQLKDDGR
-1206 WYGTELGTGWLCAIP
+1206 WYGTELGTGW
-1221 KKEGLPP
+1221 
-1228 PFFAVFQRRA
+1228 
-1238 GKSTGTSQ
+1238 
-1246 RYVV
+1246 